1 MKGMRKRHRK
11 RLTAVVTAVALI
23 CTGGVL
29 PENVAYAAEQIEEGV
44 AIDKENFPDENLRNY
59 LKESGFDKNDDG
71 YFSQS
76 ELDAVEEMEA
86 TYNKLEN
93 LKGLEY
99 FRNLKSLDIRSN
111 NISGELDLQL
121 FPNLTSVYCDDNE
134 ITSIRFGENCKLELI
149 GCNYNQIEVLDVSG
163 LDHLDQLGCTGN
175 PLKVLKFNEK
185 WTSIRL
191 YCDECS
197 LTSLK
202 IPESLDASETQISCE
217 NNVTDLTQKNIDFLD
232 PEMFPDFDTGKIQK
246 VVKLTKE
253 QAEAG
258 KSGTD
263 IFDELK
269 GSDYK
274 LTDLQ
279 LGDRII
285 YTYDCGIGMS
295 FDFTV
300 RVGYSEEMFP
310 PNRPDGTQYVEY
322 TVSTVGEV
330 SLPEGW
336 KWKDE
341 DADLVLPFGNWY
353 EATAEYVGD
362 NAEYYANIYQDV
374 QIWKDYCQ
382 HPNDM
387 WELKDEQEA
396 NCTQSG
402 YTGDYYCGVC
412 GDLLHKGEY
421 IPKQHQLE
429 LVEEK
434 EATQTEPGNI
444 QYFICSA
451 CGKLFLDEDG
461 YHEVGIE
468 DVIIPVPEPDP
479 TDEPMPEPSEDPTVA
494 PSAEPTEEPKP
505 TEAPLPTPGVSET
518 PVPTEEP
525 TPAPTEEP
533 TTAPSAEPTREP
545 EITPEPTTAP
555 APSEEPT
562 TAPMPSEEPTMAPL
576 PSEEP
581 TTAPMPSEDPTVA
594 PTEEPTEEP
603 KPTEAPLPTPGVS
616 ETPVPTEEPT
626 PEPTAEPTREPEI
639 TPEPT
644 TAPAPSEEPTTTP
657 MPSEEPTMAPL
668 PSEEPTTAPV
678 PSEDPTVAPTAEP
691 TKEPKPTEVP
701 LPTPGVSETP
711 VPTEE
716 PTPAPTAE
724 PTREPEITP
733 EPTKEPNPTAA
744 PMPSEEP
751 TMAPVPT
758 AEPTREPEITP
769 EPTTAPTPTPTEAP
783 TAEPTREPVIT
794 AAPVEPTLMPNP
806 TTAPAPTEVPT
817 QKPEVPE
824 ETPVPTVPAVP
835 TVVPPVRTPVP
846 TQTVQATQ
854 TPATPAPT
862 PVSTP
867 KTNRKKPAK
876 VGKIITSS
884 AGYRFKV
891 TSSKAKN
898 PEVALYRPGSG
909 RKEVKIGAKVTIDG
923 ISYSVTSV
931 CERAFRSN
939 KKVTKV
945 SLGSRVDKIGKEAF
959 ANCRNIK
966 VLYIYSPRLK
976 ASDIGENA
984 FKGIN
989 KRVKISVPKAKM
1001 KEYKE
1006 LFLEKGL
1013 SKQTSV
1019 TTGKVQ

>member
-1 MKGMRKRHRK
+1 MCMKGMRKRHRK

-29 PENVAYAAEQIEEGV
+29 PENMAYAAEQTEEGV

-86 TYNKLEN
+86 IYNKLEN

-99 FRNLKSLDIRSN
+99 FRNLKSLDIRLN
-111 NISGELDLQL
+111 NISGELDLQM

-134 ITSIRFGENCKLELI
+134 ITSIRFGEDCKLELI
-149 GCNYNQIEVLDVSG
+149 ECNYNQIEVLDVSG
-163 LDHLDQLGCTGN
+163 LDHLDQLNCTGN

-202 IPESLDASETQISCE
+202 FPESLDASETQINCE
-217 NNVTDLTQKNIDFLD
+217 NNVTYLTQKNIDFLD

-310 PNRPDGTQYVEY
+310 PNRPDGIQYVEY

-330 SLPEGW
+330 PLPEGW

-374 QIWKDYCQ
+374 EIWKDYCQ

-387 WELKDEQEA
+387 RELKDEQKA
-396 NCTQSG
+396 DCTQSG

-412 GDLLHKGEY
+412 GNLLYKGEY
-421 IPKQHQLE
+421 IPIQHRLE

-444 QYFICSA
+444 QYFVCSA

-468 DVIIPVPEPDP
+468 DVTIPVLEPDP
-479 TDEPMPEPSEDPTVA
+479 TDEPVPAPSE
-494 PSAEPTEEPKP
+494 EPTAEP

-525 TPAPTEEP
+525 TPAPSEDP
-533 TTAPSAEPTREP
+533 TTAPSEKPTAEPTREP

-555 APSEEPT
+555 TPSEEPT
-562 TAPMPSEEPTMAPL
+562 TTPMPSEEPTMAPT
-576 PSEEP
+576 EEP
-581 TTAPMPSEDPTVA
+581 TMAPMPSEDPTMD
-594 PTEEPTEEP
+594 PTAEPTKEP
-603 KPTEAPLPTPGVS
+603 NPTEAPLPTPGVS

-626 PEPTAEPTREPEI
+626 PVPT
-639 TPEPT
+639 
-644 TAPAPSEEPTTTP
+644 EEPTT
-657 MPSEEPTMAPL
+657 MPSEEPTMAP
-668 PSEEPTTAPV
+668 
-678 PSEDPTVAPTAEP
+678 APTE
-691 TKEPKPTEVP
+691 
-701 LPTPGVSETP
+701 
-711 VPTEE
+711 
-716 PTPAPTAE
+716 APTAE

-733 EPTKEPNPTAA
+733 NPVDPTVAPAPTEAPTMEPTREPAKTAAPIEPTKEPVLTD
-744 PMPSEEP
+744 
-751 TMAPVPT
+751 APV
-758 AEPTREPEITP
+758 
-769 EPTTAPTPTPTEAP
+769 
-783 TAEPTREPVIT
+783 
-794 AAPVEPTLMPNP
+794 
-806 TTAPAPTEVPT
+806 PTEVPT

-824 ETPVPTVPAVP
+824 ITPEPTVPAVP

-867 KTNRKKPAK
+867 KTNRKKPAR

-891 TSSKAKN
+891 TSSKVKN

-909 RKEVKIGAKVTIDG
+909 RKEVKIGTKVTING

-939 KKVTKV
+939 KRVKKV

-1006 LFLEKGL
+1006 LFREKGL

>member
-29 PENVAYAAEQIEEGV
+29 PENMAYAAEQTEEGV

-86 TYNKLEN
+86 IYNKLEN

-99 FRNLKSLDIRSN
+99 FRNLKSLDIRLN

-163 LDHLDQLGCTGN
+163 LDHLDQLVCTGN

-191 YCDECS
+191 YCNECS

-202 IPESLDASETQISCE
+202 IPESLDASETQINCE
-217 NNVTDLTQKNIDFLD
+217 NNVTYLTQKNIDFLD

-253 QAEAG
+253 QEEAG

-285 YTYDCGIGMS
+285 YTYDCGMGMS

-300 RVGYSEEMFP
+300 HVGYSEEMFP

-330 SLPEGW
+330 PLPEGW

-341 DADLVLPFGNWY
+341 DADLALPFGNWY

-374 QIWKDYCQ
+374 EIWKDYCQ

-396 NCTQSG
+396 DCTQSG

-412 GDLLHKGEY
+412 GNLLHKGEY

-468 DVIIPVPEPDP
+468 DVTIPVPEPDP
-479 TDEPMPEPSEDPTVA
+479 TDEPVPEPSEDPTVA

-505 TEAPLPTPGVSET
+505 TEAPMPTPGVSET

-525 TPAPTEEP
+525 TPAPSEDP
-533 TTAPSAEPTREP
+533 TTAPSE
-545 EITPEPTTAP
+545 
-555 APSEEPT
+555 
-562 TAPMPSEEPTMAPL
+562 
-576 PSEEP
+576 
-581 TTAPMPSEDPTVA
+581 
-594 PTEEPTEEP
+594 
-603 KPTEAPLPTPGVS
+603 K
-616 ETPVPTEEPT
+616 
-626 PEPTAEPTREPEI
+626 PTAEPTREPEI

-657 MPSEEPTMAPL
+657 MPSEEPTMAP
-668 PSEEPTTAPV
+668 SEEPTMAPM
-678 PSEDPTVAPTAEP
+678 PSEDPTMEPTAEP
-691 TKEPKPTEVP
+691 TEEPKPTEAP

-711 VPTEE
+711 MPTEEPTPVPTEE
-716 PTPAPTAE
+716 PTTMPSEEPTMAPAPTEAPTAE

-733 EPTKEPNPTAA
+733 NPVDPTVA
-744 PMPSEEP
+744 P
-751 TMAPVPT
+751 A
-758 AEPTREPEITP
+758 
-769 EPTTAPTPTPTEAP
+769 PTEAP
-783 TAEPTREPVIT
+783 TMEPTREPVKT
-794 AAPVEPTLMPNP
+794 AAPIEPTKEPVP
-806 TTAPAPTEVPT
+806 TDAPVPTEVPT

-891 TSSKAKN
+891 TSSKVKN

-1006 LFLEKGL
+1006 LFCEKGL

-1019 TTGKVQ
+1019 TTGKV

>member
-1 MKGMRKRHRK
+1 MCMKGMRKRHRK

-23 CTGGVL
+23 CTSGVL
-29 PENVAYAAEQIEEGV
+29 PENMAYAAEQTEEGV

-86 TYNKLEN
+86 IYNKLEN

-99 FRNLKSLDIRSN
+99 FRNLKSLDIRLN
-111 NISGELDLQL
+111 NISGELDLQM

-134 ITSIRFGENCKLELI
+134 ITSIRFGEDCKLELI
-149 GCNYNQIEVLDVSG
+149 ECNYNQIEVLDVSG
-163 LDHLDQLGCTGN
+163 LDHLDQLNCTGN

-202 IPESLDASETQISCE
+202 FPESLDASETQINCE
-217 NNVTDLTQKNIDFLD
+217 NNVTYLTQKNIDFLD

-310 PNRPDGTQYVEY
+310 PNRPDGIQYVEY

-330 SLPEGW
+330 PLPEGW

-374 QIWKDYCQ
+374 EIWKDYCQ

-387 WELKDEQEA
+387 RELKDEQKA
-396 NCTQSG
+396 DCTQSG

-412 GDLLHKGEY
+412 GNLLYKGEY
-421 IPKQHQLE
+421 IPIQHRLE

-444 QYFICSA
+444 QYFVCSA

-468 DVIIPVPEPDP
+468 DVTIPVLEPDP
-479 TDEPMPEPSEDPTVA
+479 TDEPVPAPSEEPT
-494 PSAEPTEEPKP
+494 AEPTEEPKP

-525 TPAPTEEP
+525 TPAPSEKP
-533 TTAPSAEPTREP
+533 TAEPTREP

-555 APSEEPT
+555 TPSEEPT
-562 TAPMPSEEPTMAPL
+562 TTPMPSEEPTMAP
-576 PSEEP
+576 SEEP
-581 TTAPMPSEDPTVA
+581 TMAPMPSEDPTMD
-594 PTEEPTEEP
+594 PTAEPTKEP
-603 KPTEAPLPTPGVS
+603 NPTEAPLPTPGVS

-626 PEPTAEPTREPEI
+626 PVPT
-639 TPEPT
+639 
-644 TAPAPSEEPTTTP
+644 EEPTT
-657 MPSEEPTMAPL
+657 MPSEEPTMAP
-668 PSEEPTTAPV
+668 
-678 PSEDPTVAPTAEP
+678 APTE
-691 TKEPKPTEVP
+691 
-701 LPTPGVSETP
+701 
-711 VPTEE
+711 
-716 PTPAPTAE
+716 APTAE

-733 EPTKEPNPTAA
+733 NPVDPTVAPAPTEAPTMEPTREPAKTAAPIEPTKEPVPTD
-744 PMPSEEP
+744 
-751 TMAPVPT
+751 APV
-758 AEPTREPEITP
+758 
-769 EPTTAPTPTPTEAP
+769 
-783 TAEPTREPVIT
+783 
-794 AAPVEPTLMPNP
+794 
-806 TTAPAPTEVPT
+806 PTEVPT

-824 ETPVPTVPAVP
+824 ITPEPTVPAVP

-867 KTNRKKPAK
+867 KTNRKKPAR

-891 TSSKAKN
+891 TSSKVKN

-909 RKEVKIGAKVTIDG
+909 RKEVKIGTKVTING

-939 KKVTKV
+939 KRVKKV

-989 KRVKISVPKAKM
+989 KRVKLSVPKAKM

-1006 LFLEKGL
+1006 LFREKGL

>member
-29 PENVAYAAEQIEEGV
+29 PENVAYAAEQTEEGV

-86 TYNKLEN
+86 IYNKLEN

-99 FRNLKSLDIRSN
+99 FRNLKSLDIRLN

-134 ITSIRFGENCKLELI
+134 ITSIRFGEDCKLELI
-149 GCNYNQIEVLDVSG
+149 ECNYNQIEVLDVSG
-163 LDHLDQLGCTGN
+163 LDHLDQLNCTGN

-202 IPESLDASETQISCE
+202 IPESLDASETQINCE
-217 NNVTDLTQKNIDFLD
+217 NNVTYLTQKNIDFLD

-341 DADLVLPFGNWY
+341 DADLALPFGNWY

-374 QIWKDYCQ
+374 EIWKDYCQ

-387 WELKDEQEA
+387 RELKDEQEA
-396 NCTQSG
+396 DCTQSG

-412 GDLLHKGEY
+412 GDLLYKGEY
-421 IPKQHQLE
+421 IPIQHRLE

-468 DVIIPVPEPDP
+468 DVTIPVLEPDP
-479 TDEPMPEPSEDPTVA
+479 TDEPVPAPSEDPTAEPTKEPNTTEAPLPTPGVSETPVPTEEPTPA
-494 PSAEPTEEPKP
+494 PSEEPTTTPMPSEEPTMAPSEEPTMAPMPSEDPTMEPTAEPTEEPKP

-525 TPAPTEEP
+525 TPVPTEAPT
-533 TTAPSAEPTREP
+533 T
-545 EITPEPTTAP
+545 
-555 APSEEPT
+555 
-562 TAPMPSEEPTMAPL
+562 MPSEEPTMAP
-576 PSEEP
+576 
-581 TTAPMPSEDPTVA
+581 A
-594 PTEEPTEEP
+594 PTE
-603 KPTEAPLPTPGVS
+603 A
-616 ETPVPTEEPT
+616 
-626 PEPTAEPTREPEI
+626 PTAEPTREPEI

-644 TAPAPSEEPTTTP
+644 TAPAP
-657 MPSEEPTMAPL
+657 
-668 PSEEPTTAPV
+668 
-678 PSEDPTVAPTAEP
+678 
-691 TKEPKPTEVP
+691 TE
-701 LPTPGVSETP
+701 
-711 VPTEE
+711 
-716 PTPAPTAE
+716 APTAE

-733 EPTKEPNPTAA
+733 NPVDPTVAPAPTEAPTMEPTREPAKTAAPIEPTKEPVPTD
-744 PMPSEEP
+744 
-751 TMAPVPT
+751 APV
-758 AEPTREPEITP
+758 
-769 EPTTAPTPTPTEAP
+769 
-783 TAEPTREPVIT
+783 
-794 AAPVEPTLMPNP
+794 
-806 TTAPAPTEVPT
+806 PTEVPT

-824 ETPVPTVPAVP
+824 ITPKPTVPAVP

-867 KTNRKKPAK
+867 KTNRKKPAR

-891 TSSKAKN
+891 TSSKVKN

-909 RKEVKIGAKVTIDG
+909 RKEVKIGTKVTING

-939 KKVTKV
+939 KRVTKV

-1006 LFLEKGL
+1006 LFREKGL

>member
-1 MKGMRKRHRK
+1 MCMKGMRKRHRK

-29 PENVAYAAEQIEEGV
+29 PENMVYAAEQTEEGV

-99 FRNLKSLDIRSN
+99 FRNLKSLDIRLN

-149 GCNYNQIEVLDVSG
+149 ECNYNQIEVLDVSG
-163 LDHLDQLGCTGN
+163 LDHLDQLGCMGN

-202 IPESLDASETQISCE
+202 IPESLDASETQINCE
-217 NNVTDLTQKNIDFLD
+217 NNVTYLTQKNIDFLD

-310 PNRPDGTQYVEY
+310 PNRPDGIQYVEY

-330 SLPEGW
+330 PLPEGW

-374 QIWKDYCQ
+374 EIWKDYCQ

-387 WELKDEQEA
+387 RELKDEQKA
-396 NCTQSG
+396 DCTQSG

-412 GDLLHKGEY
+412 GNLLYKGEY
-421 IPKQHQLE
+421 IPIQHRLE

-444 QYFICSA
+444 QYFVCSA

-468 DVIIPVPEPDP
+468 DVTIPVLEPDP
-479 TDEPMPEPSEDPTVA
+479 TDEPVPAPSEDPTAEPTKEPNPTEAPLPTPGVSETPVPTEEPTPVPSEDPTTA
-494 PSAEPTEEPKP
+494 PSEKPTAEPTREPETTPEPTTAPAPSEEPTTTPMPSEEPTMAPSEEPTMAPMPSEDPTMEPTAEPTEEPKP

-525 TPAPTEEP
+525 TPVPTEEP
-533 TTAPSAEPTREP
+533 TT
-545 EITPEPTTAP
+545 
-555 APSEEPT
+555 
-562 TAPMPSEEPTMAPL
+562 MPSEEPTMAP
-576 PSEEP
+576 
-581 TTAPMPSEDPTVA
+581 A
-594 PTEEPTEEP
+594 PTE
-603 KPTEAPLPTPGVS
+603 
-616 ETPVPTEEPT
+616 
-626 PEPTAEPTREPEI
+626 
-639 TPEPT
+639 
-644 TAPAPSEEPTTTP
+644 
-657 MPSEEPTMAPL
+657 
-668 PSEEPTTAPV
+668 
-678 PSEDPTVAPTAEP
+678 
-691 TKEPKPTEVP
+691 
-701 LPTPGVSETP
+701 
-711 VPTEE
+711 
-716 PTPAPTAE
+716 APTAE

-733 EPTKEPNPTAA
+733 NPVDPTVAPAPTEAPTMEPTREPAKTAAPIEPTKEPVPTD
-744 PMPSEEP
+744 
-751 TMAPVPT
+751 APV
-758 AEPTREPEITP
+758 
-769 EPTTAPTPTPTEAP
+769 
-783 TAEPTREPVIT
+783 
-794 AAPVEPTLMPNP
+794 
-806 TTAPAPTEVPT
+806 PTEVPT

-824 ETPVPTVPAVP
+824 ITPEPTVPAVP

-891 TSSKAKN
+891 TSSKVKN

-909 RKEVKIGAKVTIDG
+909 RKEVKIGTKVTING

-939 KKVTKV
+939 KRVKKV

-1006 LFLEKGL
+1006 LFREKGL

>member
-23 CTGGVL
+23 CTSGVL
-29 PENVAYAAEQIEEGV
+29 PENMAYAAEQTEEGV

-86 TYNKLEN
+86 IYNKLEN

-99 FRNLKSLDIRSN
+99 FRNLKSLDIRLN
-111 NISGELDLQL
+111 NISGELDLQM

-134 ITSIRFGENCKLELI
+134 ITSIRFGEDCKLELI

-163 LDHLDQLGCTGN
+163 LDHLDQLVCTGN

-202 IPESLDASETQISCE
+202 IPESLDASETQINCE
-217 NNVTDLTQKNIDFLD
+217 NNVTYLTQKNIDFLD

-253 QAEAG
+253 QEEAG

-300 RVGYSEEMFP
+300 HVGYSEEMFP

-330 SLPEGW
+330 PLPEGW

-374 QIWKDYCQ
+374 EIWKDYCQ

-387 WELKDEQEA
+387 RELKDEQEA
-396 NCTQSG
+396 DCTQNG

-412 GDLLHKGEY
+412 GDLLYKGEY
-421 IPKQHQLE
+421 IPKQHRLE

-434 EATQTEPGNI
+434 EATQTEPGNR

-468 DVIIPVPEPDP
+468 DVTIPVPEPDP
-479 TDEPMPEPSEDPTVA
+479 TDEPVPEPSEDPTVA
-494 PSAEPTEEPKP
+494 PSADPTEEPKP

-518 PVPTEEP
+518 PVPTEKP
-525 TPAPTEEP
+525 TPVPTEEP
-533 TTAPSAEPTREP
+533 TTAPS
-545 EITPEPTTAP
+545 
-555 APSEEPT
+555 
-562 TAPMPSEEPTMAPL
+562 
-576 PSEEP
+576 
-581 TTAPMPSEDPTVA
+581 
-594 PTEEPTEEP
+594 
-603 KPTEAPLPTPGVS
+603 
-616 ETPVPTEEPT
+616 
-626 PEPTAEPTREPEI
+626 AEPTREPEI

-657 MPSEEPTMAPL
+657 MPSEEPTMAP
-668 PSEEPTTAPV
+668 SEEPTMAPM
-678 PSEDPTVAPTAEP
+678 PSEDPTMDPTAEP
-691 TKEPKPTEVP
+691 TKEPNPTEAP

-716 PTPAPTAE
+716 PTPVPTEEPTTMPSEEPTMAPAPTEAPTAE

-733 EPTKEPNPTAA
+733 NPVDPTVAPAPTEAPTMEPTREPAKTAAPIEPTKEPVPTD
-744 PMPSEEP
+744 
-751 TMAPVPT
+751 APV
-758 AEPTREPEITP
+758 
-769 EPTTAPTPTPTEAP
+769 
-783 TAEPTREPVIT
+783 
-794 AAPVEPTLMPNP
+794 
-806 TTAPAPTEVPT
+806 PTEVPT

-824 ETPVPTVPAVP
+824 ITPEPTVPAVP

-867 KTNRKKPAK
+867 KTNRKKPAR

-891 TSSKAKN
+891 TSSKVKN

-909 RKEVKIGAKVTIDG
+909 RKEVKIGTKVTING

-939 KKVTKV
+939 KRVKKV

-1006 LFLEKGL
+1006 LFREKGL

>member
-29 PENVAYAAEQIEEGV
+29 PENMAYAAEQTEEGV

-86 TYNKLEN
+86 IYNKLEN

-99 FRNLKSLDIRSN
+99 FRNLKSLDIRLN

-134 ITSIRFGENCKLELI
+134 ITSIRFGEDCKLELI
-149 GCNYNQIEVLDVSG
+149 ECNYNQIEVLDVSG
-163 LDHLDQLGCTGN
+163 LDHLDQLNCTGN

-202 IPESLDASETQISCE
+202 FPESLDASETQINCE
-217 NNVTDLTQKNIDFLD
+217 NNVTYLTQKNIDFLD

-310 PNRPDGTQYVEY
+310 PNRPDGIQYVEY

-330 SLPEGW
+330 PLPEGW

-353 EATAEYVGD
+353 EVTAEYVGD

-374 QIWKDYCQ
+374 EIWKDYCQ

-387 WELKDEQEA
+387 RELKDEQKA
-396 NCTQSG
+396 DCTQSG

-412 GDLLHKGEY
+412 GNLLYKGEY
-421 IPKQHQLE
+421 IPIQHRLE

-444 QYFICSA
+444 QYFVCSA

-468 DVIIPVPEPDP
+468 DVTIPVLEPDP
-479 TDEPMPEPSEDPTVA
+479 TDEPVPAPSEDPT
-494 PSAEPTEEPKP
+494 AEPTKEPNP

-525 TPAPTEEP
+525 TPVPTEEP

-562 TAPMPSEEPTMAPL
+562 TTPM

-594 PTEEPTEEP
+594 PTAEPTEEP

-616 ETPVPTEEPT
+616 ETPMPTEEPTPVPTEEPT
-626 PEPTAEPTREPEI
+626 T
-639 TPEPT
+639 
-644 TAPAPSEEPTTTP
+644 
-657 MPSEEPTMAPL
+657 MPSEEPTMAP
-668 PSEEPTTAPV
+668 
-678 PSEDPTVAPTAEP
+678 APTE
-691 TKEPKPTEVP
+691 
-701 LPTPGVSETP
+701 
-711 VPTEE
+711 
-716 PTPAPTAE
+716 APTAE

-733 EPTKEPNPTAA
+733 NPVDPTVAPAPTEAPTMEPTREPAKTAAPIEPTKEPVLTD
-744 PMPSEEP
+744 
-751 TMAPVPT
+751 APV
-758 AEPTREPEITP
+758 
-769 EPTTAPTPTPTEAP
+769 
-783 TAEPTREPVIT
+783 
-794 AAPVEPTLMPNP
+794 
-806 TTAPAPTEVPT
+806 PTEVPT

-824 ETPVPTVPAVP
+824 ITPEPTVPAVP

-891 TSSKAKN
+891 TSSKVKN

-909 RKEVKIGAKVTIDG
+909 RKEVKIGTKVTING

-939 KKVTKV
+939 KRVTKV

-1006 LFLEKGL
+1006 LFREKGL

>member
-1 MKGMRKRHRK
+1 MCMKGMRKRHRK

-29 PENVAYAAEQIEEGV
+29 PENMAYAAEQTEEGV

-86 TYNKLEN
+86 IYNKLEN

-99 FRNLKSLDIRSN
+99 FRNLKSLDIRLN

-134 ITSIRFGENCKLELI
+134 ITSIRFGEDCKLELI
-149 GCNYNQIEVLDVSG
+149 ECNYNQIEVLDVSG
-163 LDHLDQLGCTGN
+163 LDHLDQLNCTGN

-202 IPESLDASETQISCE
+202 FPESLDASETQINCE
-217 NNVTDLTQKNIDFLD
+217 NNVTYLTQKNIDFLD

-253 QAEAG
+253 QEEAG

-285 YTYDCGIGMS
+285 YTYDCGMGMS

-300 RVGYSEEMFP
+300 HVGYSEEMFP

-330 SLPEGW
+330 PLPEGW

-341 DADLVLPFGNWY
+341 DADLALPFGNWY

-374 QIWKDYCQ
+374 EIWKDYCQ

-396 NCTQSG
+396 DCTQSG

-412 GDLLHKGEY
+412 GNLLHKGEY

-468 DVIIPVPEPDP
+468 DVTIPVPEPDP
-479 TDEPMPEPSEDPTVA
+479 TDEPVPEPSEDPTVA

-505 TEAPLPTPGVSET
+505 TEAPMPTPGVSET

-525 TPAPTEEP
+525 TPAPSEDP
-533 TTAPSAEPTREP
+533 TTAPSE
-545 EITPEPTTAP
+545 
-555 APSEEPT
+555 
-562 TAPMPSEEPTMAPL
+562 
-576 PSEEP
+576 
-581 TTAPMPSEDPTVA
+581 
-594 PTEEPTEEP
+594 
-603 KPTEAPLPTPGVS
+603 K
-616 ETPVPTEEPT
+616 
-626 PEPTAEPTREPEI
+626 PTAEPTREPEI

-657 MPSEEPTMAPL
+657 MPSEEPTMAP
-668 PSEEPTTAPV
+668 SEEPTMAPM
-678 PSEDPTVAPTAEP
+678 PSEDPTMEPTAEP
-691 TKEPKPTEVP
+691 TEEPKPTEAP

-711 VPTEE
+711 MPTEEPTPVPTEE
-716 PTPAPTAE
+716 PTTMPSEEPTMAPAPTEAPTAE

-733 EPTKEPNPTAA
+733 NPVDPTVA
-744 PMPSEEP
+744 P
-751 TMAPVPT
+751 A
-758 AEPTREPEITP
+758 
-769 EPTTAPTPTPTEAP
+769 PTEAP
-783 TAEPTREPVIT
+783 TMEPTREPVKT
-794 AAPVEPTLMPNP
+794 AAPIEPTKEPVP
-806 TTAPAPTEVPT
+806 TDAPVPTEVPT

-891 TSSKAKN
+891 TSSKVKN

-939 KKVTKV
+939 KRVTKV

-1006 LFLEKGL
+1006 LFREKGL

>member
-23 CTGGVL
+23 CTSGVL
-29 PENVAYAAEQIEEGV
+29 PENMAYAAEQTEEGV

-86 TYNKLEN
+86 IYNKLEN

-99 FRNLKSLDIRSN
+99 FRNLKSLDIRLN
-111 NISGELDLQL
+111 NISGELDLQM

-134 ITSIRFGENCKLELI
+134 ITSIRFGEDCKLELI
-149 GCNYNQIEVLDVSG
+149 ECNYNQIEVLDVSG
-163 LDHLDQLGCTGN
+163 LDHLDQLNCTGN

-202 IPESLDASETQISCE
+202 FPESLDASETQINCE
-217 NNVTDLTQKNIDFLD
+217 NNVTYLTQKNIDFLD

-310 PNRPDGTQYVEY
+310 PNRPDGIQYVEY

-330 SLPEGW
+330 PLPEGW

-374 QIWKDYCQ
+374 EIWKDYCQ

-387 WELKDEQEA
+387 RELKDEQKA
-396 NCTQSG
+396 DCTQSG

-412 GDLLHKGEY
+412 GNLLYKGEY
-421 IPKQHQLE
+421 IPIQHRLE

-444 QYFICSA
+444 QYFVCSA

-468 DVIIPVPEPDP
+468 DVTIPVLEPDP
-479 TDEPMPEPSEDPTVA
+479 TDEPVPAPSEDPTAEPTKEPNPTEA
-494 PSAEPTEEPKP
+494 PLPTPGVSETPVPTEEPTPVPSEDPTAEPTKELNP

-525 TPAPTEEP
+525 TPAPSEDP
-533 TTAPSAEPTREP
+533 TTAPSE
-545 EITPEPTTAP
+545 
-555 APSEEPT
+555 
-562 TAPMPSEEPTMAPL
+562 
-576 PSEEP
+576 
-581 TTAPMPSEDPTVA
+581 
-594 PTEEPTEEP
+594 
-603 KPTEAPLPTPGVS
+603 K
-616 ETPVPTEEPT
+616 
-626 PEPTAEPTREPEI
+626 PTAEPTREPEI

-657 MPSEEPTMAPL
+657 MPSEEPTMAP
-668 PSEEPTTAPV
+668 SEEPTMAPM
-678 PSEDPTVAPTAEP
+678 PSEDPTMEPTAEP
-691 TKEPKPTEVP
+691 TEEPKPTEAP

-716 PTPAPTAE
+716 PTPVPTEE
-724 PTREPEITP
+724 PTT
-733 EPTKEPNPTAA
+733 
-744 PMPSEEP
+744 MPSEEP
-751 TMAPVPT
+751 TREPAKTAAPIEPTKEPVPT
-758 AEPTREPEITP
+758 D
-769 EPTTAPTPTPTEAP
+769 
-783 TAEPTREPVIT
+783 
-794 AAPVEPTLMPNP
+794 APV
-806 TTAPAPTEVPT
+806 PTEVPT

-824 ETPVPTVPAVP
+824 ITPEPIVPAVP

-891 TSSKAKN
+891 TSSKVKN

-909 RKEVKIGAKVTIDG
+909 RKEVKIGTKVTING

-939 KKVTKV
+939 KRVKKV

-1006 LFLEKGL
+1006 LFCEKGL

>member
-29 PENVAYAAEQIEEGV
+29 PENMAYAAEQTEEGV

-86 TYNKLEN
+86 IYNKLEN

-99 FRNLKSLDIRSN
+99 FRNLKSLDIRLN
-111 NISGELDLQL
+111 NISGELDLQM

-134 ITSIRFGENCKLELI
+134 ITSIRFGEDCKLELI
-149 GCNYNQIEVLDVSG
+149 ECNYNQIEVLDVSG
-163 LDHLDQLGCTGN
+163 LDHLDQLNCTGN

-202 IPESLDASETQISCE
+202 FPESLDASETQINCE
-217 NNVTDLTQKNIDFLD
+217 NNVTYLTQKNIDFLD

-310 PNRPDGTQYVEY
+310 PNRPDGIQYVEY

-330 SLPEGW
+330 PLPEGW

-374 QIWKDYCQ
+374 EIWKDYCQ

-387 WELKDEQEA
+387 RELKDEQKA
-396 NCTQSG
+396 DCTQSG

-412 GDLLHKGEY
+412 GNLLYKGEY
-421 IPKQHQLE
+421 IPIQHRLE

-444 QYFICSA
+444 QYFVCSA

-468 DVIIPVPEPDP
+468 DVTIPVLEPDP
-479 TDEPMPEPSEDPTVA
+479 TDEPVPAPSEEPT
-494 PSAEPTEEPKP
+494 AEPTEEPKP

-525 TPAPTEEP
+525 TPAPSEKP
-533 TTAPSAEPTREP
+533 TAEPTREP

-555 APSEEPT
+555 TPSEEPT
-562 TAPMPSEEPTMAPL
+562 TTPMPSEEPTMAP
-576 PSEEP
+576 SEEP
-581 TTAPMPSEDPTVA
+581 TMAPMPSEDPTMD
-594 PTEEPTEEP
+594 PTAEPTKEP
-603 KPTEAPLPTPGVS
+603 NPTEAPLPTPGVS

-626 PEPTAEPTREPEI
+626 PVPT
-639 TPEPT
+639 
-644 TAPAPSEEPTTTP
+644 EEPTT
-657 MPSEEPTMAPL
+657 MPSEEPTMAP
-668 PSEEPTTAPV
+668 
-678 PSEDPTVAPTAEP
+678 APTE
-691 TKEPKPTEVP
+691 
-701 LPTPGVSETP
+701 
-711 VPTEE
+711 
-716 PTPAPTAE
+716 APTAE

-733 EPTKEPNPTAA
+733 NPVDPTVAPAPTEAPTMEPTREPAKTAAPIEPTKEPIPTD
-744 PMPSEEP
+744 
-751 TMAPVPT
+751 APV
-758 AEPTREPEITP
+758 
-769 EPTTAPTPTPTEAP
+769 
-783 TAEPTREPVIT
+783 
-794 AAPVEPTLMPNP
+794 
-806 TTAPAPTEVPT
+806 PTEVPT

-824 ETPVPTVPAVP
+824 ITPEPTVPAVP

-867 KTNRKKPAK
+867 KTNRKKPAR

-891 TSSKAKN
+891 TSSKVKN

-909 RKEVKIGAKVTIDG
+909 RKEVKIGTKVTING

-939 KKVTKV
+939 KRVKKV

-1006 LFLEKGL
+1006 LFREKGL

>member
-23 CTGGVL
+23 CTSGVL
-29 PENVAYAAEQIEEGV
+29 PENMAYAAEQTEEGV

-71 YFSQS
+71 YLSQS

-86 TYNKLEN
+86 IYNKLEN

-99 FRNLKSLDIRSN
+99 FRNLKSLDIRLN

-134 ITSIRFGENCKLELI
+134 ITSIRFGEDCKLELI
-149 GCNYNQIEVLDVSG
+149 ECNYNQIEVLDVSG
-163 LDHLDQLGCTGN
+163 LDHLDQLNCTGN

-202 IPESLDASETQISCE
+202 IPESLDVSETQINCE
-217 NNVTDLTQKNIDFLD
+217 NNVTYLTQKNIDFLD

-295 FDFTV
+295 FDFTM

-310 PNRPDGTQYVEY
+310 PNRPDGTQYMEY

-330 SLPEGW
+330 PLPEGW

-341 DADLVLPFGNWY
+341 DADLALPFGNWY

-374 QIWKDYCQ
+374 EIWKDYCQ

-387 WELKDEQEA
+387 RELKDVQEA
-396 NCTQSG
+396 DCTQSG

-412 GDLLHKGEY
+412 GDLLYKGEY
-421 IPKQHQLE
+421 IPIQHRLE

-444 QYFICSA
+444 QYFVCSA

-468 DVIIPVPEPDP
+468 DVTIPVLEPDP
-479 TDEPMPEPSEDPTVA
+479 TDEPVPAPSEEPT
-494 PSAEPTEEPKP
+494 AEPTEEPKP

-525 TPAPTEEP
+525 TPVPTEEP
-533 TTAPSAEPTREP
+533 TT
-545 EITPEPTTAP
+545 
-555 APSEEPT
+555 
-562 TAPMPSEEPTMAPL
+562 MPSEEPTMAP
-576 PSEEP
+576 
-581 TTAPMPSEDPTVA
+581 
-594 PTEEPTEEP
+594 
-603 KPTEAPLPTPGVS
+603 
-616 ETPVPTEEPT
+616 VPTE
-626 PEPTAEPTREPEI
+626 
-639 TPEPT
+639 
-644 TAPAPSEEPTTTP
+644 
-657 MPSEEPTMAPL
+657 
-668 PSEEPTTAPV
+668 
-678 PSEDPTVAPTAEP
+678 
-691 TKEPKPTEVP
+691 
-701 LPTPGVSETP
+701 
-711 VPTEE
+711 
-716 PTPAPTAE
+716 APTAE

-733 EPTKEPNPTAA
+733 NPVDPTVAPAPTEAPTMEPTREPAKTAAPIEPTKEPVPTD
-744 PMPSEEP
+744 
-751 TMAPVPT
+751 APV
-758 AEPTREPEITP
+758 
-769 EPTTAPTPTPTEAP
+769 
-783 TAEPTREPVIT
+783 
-794 AAPVEPTLMPNP
+794 
-806 TTAPAPTEVPT
+806 PTEVPT

-824 ETPVPTVPAVP
+824 ITPEPTVPAVP

-891 TSSKAKN
+891 TSSKVKN

-909 RKEVKIGAKVTIDG
+909 RKEVKIGTKVTING

-939 KKVTKV
+939 RRVTKV

-1006 LFLEKGL
+1006 LFREKGL

>member
-29 PENVAYAAEQIEEGV
+29 PENMAYAAEQTEEGV

-86 TYNKLEN
+86 IYNKLEN

-99 FRNLKSLDIRSN
+99 FRNLKSLDIRLN

-134 ITSIRFGENCKLELI
+134 ITSIRFGEDCKLELI
-149 GCNYNQIEVLDVSG
+149 ECNYNQIEVLDVSG
-163 LDHLDQLGCTGN
+163 LDHLDQLNCTGN

-202 IPESLDASETQISCE
+202 IPESLDASETQINCE
-217 NNVTDLTQKNIDFLD
+217 NNVTYLTQKNIDFLD

-330 SLPEGW
+330 PLPEGW

-341 DADLVLPFGNWY
+341 DADLALPFGNWY

-374 QIWKDYCQ
+374 EIWKDYCQ

-387 WELKDEQEA
+387 RELKDEQEA
-396 NCTQSG
+396 DCTQSG

-412 GDLLHKGEY
+412 GNLLYKGEY
-421 IPKQHQLE
+421 IPIQHRLE

-468 DVIIPVPEPDP
+468 DVTIPVLEPDP
-479 TDEPMPEPSEDPTVA
+479 TDEPVPAPSEDPT
-494 PSAEPTEEPKP
+494 AEPTKEPNP

-525 TPAPTEEP
+525 TPAPSED
-533 TTAPSAEPTREP
+533 PSAEPTKEP
-545 EITPEPTTAP
+545 N
-555 APSEEPT
+555 
-562 TAPMPSEEPTMAPL
+562 
-576 PSEEP
+576 
-581 TTAPMPSEDPTVA
+581 
-594 PTEEPTEEP
+594 
-603 KPTEAPLPTPGVS
+603 PTEAPLPTPGVS

-626 PEPTAEPTREPEI
+626 PAPSEDPTTAPSEKPTAEPTREPEI

-657 MPSEEPTMAPL
+657 MPSEEPTMAP
-668 PSEEPTTAPV
+668 SEEPTMAPM
-678 PSEDPTVAPTAEP
+678 PSEDPTMEPTAEP
-691 TKEPKPTEVP
+691 TEEPKPTEAP

-716 PTPAPTAE
+716 PTPVPTEE
-724 PTREPEITP
+724 PTT
-733 EPTKEPNPTAA
+733 
-744 PMPSEEP
+744 MPSEEP
-751 TMAPVPT
+751 TMAPAPTEAPT

-769 EPTTAPTPTPTEAP
+769 EPTTAPAPTEAP
-783 TAEPTREPVIT
+783 TAEPTREPEIT
-794 AAPVEPTLMPNP
+794 PEP
-806 TTAPAPTEVPT
+806 TTAPAPTEAPTAEPTREPEITPNPVDPTVAPAPTEAPTMEPTREPAKTAAPIEPTKEPVPTDAPVPTEVPT

-824 ETPVPTVPAVP
+824 PTVPAVP

-891 TSSKAKN
+891 TSSKVKN

-909 RKEVKIGAKVTIDG
+909 RKEVKIGKKVTING

-939 KKVTKV
+939 KRVTKV

-1006 LFLEKGL
+1006 LFREKGL

>member
-1 MKGMRKRHRK
+1 MCMKGMRKRHRK
-11 RLTAVVTAVALI
+11 RLTAVFTAVALI

-29 PENVAYAAEQIEEGV
+29 PENVAYAAEQTEEGV

-99 FRNLKSLDIRSN
+99 FRNLKSLDIRLN

-163 LDHLDQLGCTGN
+163 LDHLDQLVCTGN

-191 YCDECS
+191 YCNECS

-202 IPESLDASETQISCE
+202 IPESLDASETQINCE
-217 NNVTDLTQKNIDFLD
+217 NNVTYLTQKNIDFLD

-253 QAEAG
+253 QEEAG

-285 YTYDCGIGMS
+285 YTYDCGMGMS

-300 RVGYSEEMFP
+300 HVGYSEEMFP

-330 SLPEGW
+330 PLPEGW

-341 DADLVLPFGNWY
+341 DADLALPFGNWY

-374 QIWKDYCQ
+374 EIWKDYCQ

-396 NCTQSG
+396 DCTQSG

-412 GDLLHKGEY
+412 GNLLYKGEY
-421 IPKQHQLE
+421 IPIQHRLE

-444 QYFICSA
+444 QYFVCSA

-468 DVIIPVPEPDP
+468 DVTIPVLEPDP
-479 TDEPMPEPSEDPTVA
+479 TDEPVPAPSEDPTAEPTKEPNPTEA
-494 PSAEPTEEPKP
+494 PLPTPGVSETPVPTEEPTPVPSEDPTAEPTKEPNP

-525 TPAPTEEP
+525 TPAPSEDP
-533 TTAPSAEPTREP
+533 TTAPSE
-545 EITPEPTTAP
+545 
-555 APSEEPT
+555 
-562 TAPMPSEEPTMAPL
+562 
-576 PSEEP
+576 
-581 TTAPMPSEDPTVA
+581 
-594 PTEEPTEEP
+594 
-603 KPTEAPLPTPGVS
+603 K
-616 ETPVPTEEPT
+616 
-626 PEPTAEPTREPEI
+626 PTAEPTREPEI

-657 MPSEEPTMAPL
+657 MPSEEPTMAP
-668 PSEEPTTAPV
+668 SEEPTMAPM
-678 PSEDPTVAPTAEP
+678 PSEDPTMEPTAEP
-691 TKEPKPTEVP
+691 TEEPKPTEAP

-716 PTPAPTAE
+716 PTPVPTEE
-724 PTREPEITP
+724 PTT
-733 EPTKEPNPTAA
+733 
-744 PMPSEEP
+744 MPSEEP
-751 TMAPVPT
+751 TREPAKTAAPIEPTKEPVPT
-758 AEPTREPEITP
+758 D
-769 EPTTAPTPTPTEAP
+769 
-783 TAEPTREPVIT
+783 
-794 AAPVEPTLMPNP
+794 APV
-806 TTAPAPTEVPT
+806 PTEVPT

-824 ETPVPTVPAVP
+824 ITPEPIVPAVP

-891 TSSKAKN
+891 TSSKVKN

-909 RKEVKIGAKVTIDG
+909 RKEVKIGTKVTING

-939 KKVTKV
+939 KRVKKV

-1006 LFLEKGL
+1006 LFCEKGL

>member
-29 PENVAYAAEQIEEGV
+29 PENVAYAAEQTEEGV

-86 TYNKLEN
+86 IYNKLEN

-99 FRNLKSLDIRSN
+99 FRNLKSLDIRLN

-134 ITSIRFGENCKLELI
+134 ITSIRFGEDCKLELI
-149 GCNYNQIEVLDVSG
+149 ECNYNQIEVLDVSG
-163 LDHLDQLGCTGN
+163 LDHLDQLNCTGN

-202 IPESLDASETQISCE
+202 IPESLDASETQINCE
-217 NNVTDLTQKNIDFLD
+217 NNVTYLTQKNIDFLD

-341 DADLVLPFGNWY
+341 DADLALPFGNWY

-374 QIWKDYCQ
+374 EIWKDYCQ

-387 WELKDEQEA
+387 RELKDEQEA
-396 NCTQSG
+396 DCTQSG

-412 GDLLHKGEY
+412 GDLLYKGEY
-421 IPKQHQLE
+421 IPIQHRLE

-468 DVIIPVPEPDP
+468 DVTIPVLEPDP
-479 TDEPMPEPSEDPTVA
+479 TDEPVPAPSEDPTAEPTKEPNPTEAPLPTPGVSETPVPTEEPTPA
-494 PSAEPTEEPKP
+494 PSEEPTTTPMPSEEPTMAPSEEPTMAPMPSEDPTMEPTAEPTEEPKP

-525 TPAPTEEP
+525 TPVPTEAPT
-533 TTAPSAEPTREP
+533 T
-545 EITPEPTTAP
+545 
-555 APSEEPT
+555 
-562 TAPMPSEEPTMAPL
+562 MPSEEPTMAP
-576 PSEEP
+576 
-581 TTAPMPSEDPTVA
+581 A
-594 PTEEPTEEP
+594 PTE
-603 KPTEAPLPTPGVS
+603 A
-616 ETPVPTEEPT
+616 
-626 PEPTAEPTREPEI
+626 PTAEPTREPEI

-644 TAPAPSEEPTTTP
+644 TAPAP
-657 MPSEEPTMAPL
+657 
-668 PSEEPTTAPV
+668 
-678 PSEDPTVAPTAEP
+678 
-691 TKEPKPTEVP
+691 TE
-701 LPTPGVSETP
+701 
-711 VPTEE
+711 
-716 PTPAPTAE
+716 APTAE

-733 EPTKEPNPTAA
+733 NPVDPTVAPAPTEAPTMEPTREPAKTAAPIEPTKEPVPTD
-744 PMPSEEP
+744 
-751 TMAPVPT
+751 APV
-758 AEPTREPEITP
+758 
-769 EPTTAPTPTPTEAP
+769 
-783 TAEPTREPVIT
+783 
-794 AAPVEPTLMPNP
+794 
-806 TTAPAPTEVPT
+806 PTEVPT

-824 ETPVPTVPAVP
+824 ITPKPTVPAVP

-867 KTNRKKPAK
+867 KTNRKKLAR

-891 TSSKAKN
+891 TSSKVKN

-909 RKEVKIGAKVTIDG
+909 RKEVKIGTKVTING

-939 KKVTKV
+939 KRVTKV

-1006 LFLEKGL
+1006 LFREKGL

>member
-29 PENVAYAAEQIEEGV
+29 PENVAYAAEQTEEGV

-99 FRNLKSLDIRSN
+99 FRNLKSLDIRLN

-163 LDHLDQLGCTGN
+163 LDHLDQLVCTGN

-202 IPESLDASETQISCE
+202 IPESLDASETQINCE
-217 NNVTDLTQKNIDFLD
+217 NNVTYLTQKNIDFLD

-253 QAEAG
+253 QEEAG

-300 RVGYSEEMFP
+300 YVGYSEEMFP

-330 SLPEGW
+330 PLPEGW

-374 QIWKDYCQ
+374 EIWKDYCQ

-387 WELKDEQEA
+387 RELKDEQEA
-396 NCTQSG
+396 DCTQNG

-412 GDLLHKGEY
+412 GDLLYKGEY
-421 IPKQHQLE
+421 IPKQHRLE

-434 EATQTEPGNI
+434 EATQTEPGNR

-468 DVIIPVPEPDP
+468 DVTIPVPEPDP
-479 TDEPMPEPSEDPTVA
+479 TDEPVPAPSEDPTAEPTKEPNPTEAPLPTPGVSETPVPTEEPTPVPTEEPTTAPSAEPTPEPEITPEPTTAPAPSEEPTTTPMPSEEPTTAPMPSEDPTVA
-494 PSAEPTEEPKP
+494 PTAEPTEEPKP

-525 TPAPTEEP
+525 TPVPTEEP
-533 TTAPSAEPTREP
+533 TT
-545 EITPEPTTAP
+545 
-555 APSEEPT
+555 
-562 TAPMPSEEPTMAPL
+562 
-576 PSEEP
+576 
-581 TTAPMPSEDPTVA
+581 
-594 PTEEPTEEP
+594 
-603 KPTEAPLPTPGVS
+603 
-616 ETPVPTEEPT
+616 
-626 PEPTAEPTREPEI
+626 
-639 TPEPT
+639 
-644 TAPAPSEEPTTTP
+644 
-657 MPSEEPTMAPL
+657 
-668 PSEEPTTAPV
+668 
-678 PSEDPTVAPTAEP
+678 
-691 TKEPKPTEVP
+691 
-701 LPTPGVSETP
+701 
-711 VPTEE
+711 
-716 PTPAPTAE
+716 
-724 PTREPEITP
+724 
-733 EPTKEPNPTAA
+733 
-744 PMPSEEP
+744 MPSEEP

-758 AEPTREPEITP
+758 
-769 EPTTAPTPTPTEAP
+769 EAP
-783 TAEPTREPVIT
+783 TAEPTREPAKT
-794 AAPVEPTLMPNP
+794 AAPIEPTKEPVP
-806 TTAPAPTEVPT
+806 TDAPVPTEVPT

-824 ETPVPTVPAVP
+824 ITPEPTVPAVP

-862 PVSTP
+862 PVSTS

-891 TSSKAKN
+891 TSSKVKN

-909 RKEVKIGAKVTIDG
+909 RKEVKIGTKVTING

-939 KKVTKV
+939 RRVTKV

-1006 LFLEKGL
+1006 LFREKGL

>member
-23 CTGGVL
+23 CTSGVL
-29 PENVAYAAEQIEEGV
+29 PENMAYAAEQTEEGV

-86 TYNKLEN
+86 IYNKLEN

-99 FRNLKSLDIRSN
+99 FRNLKSLDIRLN
-111 NISGELDLQL
+111 NISGELDLQM

-134 ITSIRFGENCKLELI
+134 ITSIRFGEDCKLELI
-149 GCNYNQIEVLDVSG
+149 ECNYNQIEVLDVSG
-163 LDHLDQLGCTGN
+163 LDHLDQLNCTGN

-202 IPESLDASETQISCE
+202 FPESLDASETQINCE
-217 NNVTDLTQKNIDFLD
+217 NNVTYLTQKNIDFLD

-310 PNRPDGTQYVEY
+310 PNRPDGIQYVEY

-330 SLPEGW
+330 PLPEGW

-374 QIWKDYCQ
+374 EIWKDYCQ

-387 WELKDEQEA
+387 RELKDEQKA
-396 NCTQSG
+396 DCTQSG

-412 GDLLHKGEY
+412 GNLLYKGEY
-421 IPKQHQLE
+421 IPIQHRLE

-444 QYFICSA
+444 QYFVCSA

-468 DVIIPVPEPDP
+468 DVTIPVLEPDP
-479 TDEPMPEPSEDPTVA
+479 TDEPVPAPSEEPT
-494 PSAEPTEEPKP
+494 AEPTEEPKP

-525 TPAPTEEP
+525 TPAPSEKP
-533 TTAPSAEPTREP
+533 TAEPTREP

-555 APSEEPT
+555 TPSEEPT
-562 TAPMPSEEPTMAPL
+562 TTPMPSEEPTMAP
-576 PSEEP
+576 SEEP
-581 TTAPMPSEDPTVA
+581 TMAPMPSEDPTMD
-594 PTEEPTEEP
+594 PTAEPTKEP
-603 KPTEAPLPTPGVS
+603 NPTEAPLPTPGVS

-626 PEPTAEPTREPEI
+626 PVPT
-639 TPEPT
+639 
-644 TAPAPSEEPTTTP
+644 EEPTT
-657 MPSEEPTMAPL
+657 MPSEEPTMAP
-668 PSEEPTTAPV
+668 
-678 PSEDPTVAPTAEP
+678 APTE
-691 TKEPKPTEVP
+691 
-701 LPTPGVSETP
+701 
-711 VPTEE
+711 
-716 PTPAPTAE
+716 APTAE

-733 EPTKEPNPTAA
+733 NPVDPTVAPAPTEAPTMEPTREPAKTAAPIEPTKEPVPTD
-744 PMPSEEP
+744 
-751 TMAPVPT
+751 APV
-758 AEPTREPEITP
+758 
-769 EPTTAPTPTPTEAP
+769 
-783 TAEPTREPVIT
+783 
-794 AAPVEPTLMPNP
+794 
-806 TTAPAPTEVPT
+806 PTEVPT

-824 ETPVPTVPAVP
+824 ITPEPTVPAVP

-846 TQTVQATQ
+846 KQTVQATQ

-867 KTNRKKPAK
+867 KTNRKKPAR

-891 TSSKAKN
+891 TSSKVKN

-909 RKEVKIGAKVTIDG
+909 RKEVKIGTKVTING

-939 KKVTKV
+939 KRVKKV

-1006 LFLEKGL
+1006 LFREKGL

>member
-29 PENVAYAAEQIEEGV
+29 PENMVYAAEQTEEGV
-44 AIDKENFPDENLRNY
+44 AVDKENFPDENLRNY

-99 FRNLKSLDIRSN
+99 FRNLKSLDIRLN

-149 GCNYNQIEVLDVSG
+149 ECNYNQIEVLDVSG
-163 LDHLDQLGCTGN
+163 LDHLDQLGCMGN

-202 IPESLDASETQISCE
+202 IPESLDASETQINCE
-217 NNVTDLTQKNIDFLD
+217 NNVTYLTQKNIDFLD

-310 PNRPDGTQYVEY
+310 PNRPDGIQYVEY

-330 SLPEGW
+330 PLPEGW

-374 QIWKDYCQ
+374 EIWKDYCQ

-387 WELKDEQEA
+387 RELKDEQKA
-396 NCTQSG
+396 DCTQSG

-412 GDLLHKGEY
+412 GNLLYKGEY
-421 IPKQHQLE
+421 IPIQHRLE

-444 QYFICSA
+444 QYFVCSA

-468 DVIIPVPEPDP
+468 DVTIPVLEPDP
-479 TDEPMPEPSEDPTVA
+479 TDEPVPAPSEDPTAEPTTEPNPTEAPLPTPGVSETPVPTEEPTPVPSEDPTTA
-494 PSAEPTEEPKP
+494 PSEKPTAEPTREPETTPEPTTAPAPSEEPTTTPMPSEEPTMAPSEEPTMAPMPSEDPTMEPTAEPTEEPKP

-525 TPAPTEEP
+525 TPVPTEEP
-533 TTAPSAEPTREP
+533 TT
-545 EITPEPTTAP
+545 
-555 APSEEPT
+555 
-562 TAPMPSEEPTMAPL
+562 MPSEEPTMAP
-576 PSEEP
+576 
-581 TTAPMPSEDPTVA
+581 A
-594 PTEEPTEEP
+594 PTE
-603 KPTEAPLPTPGVS
+603 
-616 ETPVPTEEPT
+616 
-626 PEPTAEPTREPEI
+626 
-639 TPEPT
+639 
-644 TAPAPSEEPTTTP
+644 
-657 MPSEEPTMAPL
+657 
-668 PSEEPTTAPV
+668 
-678 PSEDPTVAPTAEP
+678 
-691 TKEPKPTEVP
+691 
-701 LPTPGVSETP
+701 
-711 VPTEE
+711 
-716 PTPAPTAE
+716 APTAE

-733 EPTKEPNPTAA
+733 NPVDPTVAPAPTEAPTMEPTREPAKTAAPIEPTKEPVPTD
-744 PMPSEEP
+744 
-751 TMAPVPT
+751 APV
-758 AEPTREPEITP
+758 
-769 EPTTAPTPTPTEAP
+769 
-783 TAEPTREPVIT
+783 
-794 AAPVEPTLMPNP
+794 
-806 TTAPAPTEVPT
+806 PTEVPT

-824 ETPVPTVPAVP
+824 ITPEPTVPAVP

-891 TSSKAKN
+891 TSSKVKN

-909 RKEVKIGAKVTIDG
+909 RKEVKIGTKVTING

-939 KKVTKV
+939 KRVKKV

-1006 LFLEKGL
+1006 LFREKGL

>member
-29 PENVAYAAEQIEEGV
+29 PENVAYAAEQTEEGV

-86 TYNKLEN
+86 IYNKLEN

-99 FRNLKSLDIRSN
+99 FRNLKSLDIRLN
-111 NISGELDLQL
+111 NISGELDLQM

-134 ITSIRFGENCKLELI
+134 ITSIRFGEDCKLELI
-149 GCNYNQIEVLDVSG
+149 ECNYNQIEVLDVSG
-163 LDHLDQLGCTGN
+163 LDHLDQLNCTGN

-202 IPESLDASETQISCE
+202 IPESLDASETQINCE
-217 NNVTDLTQKNIDFLD
+217 NNVTYLTQKNIDFLD

-295 FDFTV
+295 FDFTM

-310 PNRPDGTQYVEY
+310 PNRPDGTQYMEY

-330 SLPEGW
+330 PLPEGW

-374 QIWKDYCQ
+374 EIWKDYCQ

-387 WELKDEQEA
+387 RELKDVQEA
-396 NCTQSG
+396 DCTQSG

-412 GDLLHKGEY
+412 GDLLYKGEY
-421 IPKQHQLE
+421 IPIQHRLE

-444 QYFICSA
+444 QYFVCSA

-468 DVIIPVPEPDP
+468 DVTIPVLEPDP
-479 TDEPMPEPSEDPTVA
+479 TDEPVPAPSEEPT
-494 PSAEPTEEPKP
+494 AEPTEEPKP

-525 TPAPTEEP
+525 TPAPSEDP
-533 TTAPSAEPTREP
+533 TTAPSE
-545 EITPEPTTAP
+545 
-555 APSEEPT
+555 
-562 TAPMPSEEPTMAPL
+562 
-576 PSEEP
+576 
-581 TTAPMPSEDPTVA
+581 
-594 PTEEPTEEP
+594 
-603 KPTEAPLPTPGVS
+603 K
-616 ETPVPTEEPT
+616 
-626 PEPTAEPTREPEI
+626 PTAEPTREPEI

-657 MPSEEPTMAPL
+657 MPSEEPTMAP
-668 PSEEPTTAPV
+668 SEEPTMAPM
-678 PSEDPTVAPTAEP
+678 PSEDPTMDPTAEP
-691 TKEPKPTEVP
+691 TKEPNPTEAP

-716 PTPAPTAE
+716 PTPVPTEEPTTMPSEEPTMAPVPTEAPTAE

-733 EPTKEPNPTAA
+733 NPVDPTVAPAPTEAPTMEPTREPAKTAAPIEPTKEPVPTD
-744 PMPSEEP
+744 
-751 TMAPVPT
+751 APV
-758 AEPTREPEITP
+758 
-769 EPTTAPTPTPTEAP
+769 
-783 TAEPTREPVIT
+783 
-794 AAPVEPTLMPNP
+794 
-806 TTAPAPTEVPT
+806 PTEVPT

-824 ETPVPTVPAVP
+824 ITPEPTVPAVP

-891 TSSKAKN
+891 TSSKVKN

-909 RKEVKIGAKVTIDG
+909 RKEVKIGTKVTING

-939 KKVTKV
+939 RRVTKV

-1006 LFLEKGL
+1006 LFREKGL

>member
-29 PENVAYAAEQIEEGV
+29 PENMAYAAEQTEEGV

-86 TYNKLEN
+86 IYNKLEN

-99 FRNLKSLDIRSN
+99 FRNLKSLDIRLN

-134 ITSIRFGENCKLELI
+134 ITSIRFGEDCKLELI
-149 GCNYNQIEVLDVSG
+149 ECNYNQIEVLDVSG
-163 LDHLDQLGCTGN
+163 LDHLDQLNCTGN

-202 IPESLDASETQISCE
+202 FPESLDASETQINCE
-217 NNVTDLTQKNIDFLD
+217 NNVTYLTQKNIDFLD

-310 PNRPDGTQYVEY
+310 PNRPDGIQYVEY

-330 SLPEGW
+330 PLPEGW

-374 QIWKDYCQ
+374 EIWKDYCQ

-387 WELKDEQEA
+387 RELKDEQKA
-396 NCTQSG
+396 DCTQSG

-412 GDLLHKGEY
+412 GNLLYKGEY
-421 IPKQHQLE
+421 IPIQHRLE

-444 QYFICSA
+444 QYFVCSA
-451 CGKLFLDEDG
+451 CGKFFLDEDG

-468 DVIIPVPEPDP
+468 DVTIPVLEPDP
-479 TDEPMPEPSEDPTVA
+479 TDEPVPAPSEDPT
-494 PSAEPTEEPKP
+494 
-505 TEAPLPTPGVSET
+505 
-518 PVPTEEP
+518 
-525 TPAPTEEP
+525 
-533 TTAPSAEPTREP
+533 TAPSE
-545 EITPEPTTAP
+545 
-555 APSEEPT
+555 
-562 TAPMPSEEPTMAPL
+562 
-576 PSEEP
+576 
-581 TTAPMPSEDPTVA
+581 
-594 PTEEPTEEP
+594 
-603 KPTEAPLPTPGVS
+603 K
-616 ETPVPTEEPT
+616 
-626 PEPTAEPTREPEI
+626 PTAEPTREPEI

-657 MPSEEPTMAPL
+657 MPSEETTMA
-668 PSEEPTTAPV
+668 PSEEPTMAPM
-678 PSEDPTVAPTAEP
+678 PSEDPTMEPTAEP
-691 TKEPKPTEVP
+691 TEEPKPTEAP

-716 PTPAPTAE
+716 PTPVPTEE
-724 PTREPEITP
+724 PTT
-733 EPTKEPNPTAA
+733 
-744 PMPSEEP
+744 MPSEEP
-751 TMAPVPT
+751 TREPAKTAAPIEPTKEPVPT
-758 AEPTREPEITP
+758 D
-769 EPTTAPTPTPTEAP
+769 
-783 TAEPTREPVIT
+783 
-794 AAPVEPTLMPNP
+794 APV
-806 TTAPAPTEVPT
+806 PTEVPT

-824 ETPVPTVPAVP
+824 ITPEPIVPAVP

-891 TSSKAKN
+891 TSSKVKN

-909 RKEVKIGAKVTIDG
+909 RKEVKIGTKVTING

-939 KKVTKV
+939 KRVKKV

-1006 LFLEKGL
+1006 LFCEKGL

>member
-1 MKGMRKRHRK
+1 MCMKGMRKRHRK

-23 CTGGVL
+23 CTSGVL
-29 PENVAYAAEQIEEGV
+29 PENMAYAAEQTEEGV

-86 TYNKLEN
+86 IYNKLEN

-99 FRNLKSLDIRSN
+99 FRNLKSLDIRLN
-111 NISGELDLQL
+111 NISGELDLQM

-134 ITSIRFGENCKLELI
+134 ITSIRFGEDCKLELI
-149 GCNYNQIEVLDVSG
+149 ECNYNQIEVLDVSG
-163 LDHLDQLGCTGN
+163 LDHLDQLNCTGN

-202 IPESLDASETQISCE
+202 FPESLDASETQINCE
-217 NNVTDLTQKNIDFLD
+217 NNVTYLTQKNIDFLD

-310 PNRPDGTQYVEY
+310 PNRPDGIQYVEY

-330 SLPEGW
+330 PLPEGW

-374 QIWKDYCQ
+374 EIWKDYCQ

-387 WELKDEQEA
+387 RELKDEQKA
-396 NCTQSG
+396 DCTQSG

-412 GDLLHKGEY
+412 GNLLYKGEY
-421 IPKQHQLE
+421 IPIQHRLE

-444 QYFICSA
+444 QYFVCSA

-468 DVIIPVPEPDP
+468 DVTIPVLEPDP
-479 TDEPMPEPSEDPTVA
+479 TDEPVPAPSEEPT
-494 PSAEPTEEPKP
+494 AEPTEPNP

-525 TPAPTEEP
+525 TPAPSEDP
-533 TTAPSAEPTREP
+533 TTAPSE
-545 EITPEPTTAP
+545 
-555 APSEEPT
+555 
-562 TAPMPSEEPTMAPL
+562 
-576 PSEEP
+576 
-581 TTAPMPSEDPTVA
+581 
-594 PTEEPTEEP
+594 
-603 KPTEAPLPTPGVS
+603 K
-616 ETPVPTEEPT
+616 
-626 PEPTAEPTREPEI
+626 PTAEPTREPEI

-657 MPSEEPTMAPL
+657 MPSEEPTMAP
-668 PSEEPTTAPV
+668 SEEPTMAPM
-678 PSEDPTVAPTAEP
+678 PSEDPTAEP
-691 TKEPKPTEVP
+691 TKEPNPTEAP

-716 PTPAPTAE
+716 PTPVPTEEPTTMPSEEPTMAPVPTEAPTAE

-733 EPTKEPNPTAA
+733 NPVDPTVAPAPTEAPTMEPTREPAKTAAPIEPTKEPVPTD
-744 PMPSEEP
+744 
-751 TMAPVPT
+751 APV
-758 AEPTREPEITP
+758 
-769 EPTTAPTPTPTEAP
+769 
-783 TAEPTREPVIT
+783 
-794 AAPVEPTLMPNP
+794 
-806 TTAPAPTEVPT
+806 PTEVPT

-824 ETPVPTVPAVP
+824 ITPEPTVPAVP

-867 KTNRKKPAK
+867 KTNRKKPAR

-891 TSSKAKN
+891 TSSKVKN

-909 RKEVKIGAKVTIDG
+909 RKEVKIGTKVTING

-939 KKVTKV
+939 KRVKKV

-1006 LFLEKGL
+1006 LFREKGL

>member
-29 PENVAYAAEQIEEGV
+29 PENMAYAAEQTEEGV

-86 TYNKLEN
+86 IYNKLEN

-99 FRNLKSLDIRSN
+99 FRNLKSLDIRLN

-121 FPNLTSVYCDDNE
+121 FPNLTSVYCGDNE
-134 ITSIRFGENCKLELI
+134 ITSIRFGEDCKLELI
-149 GCNYNQIEVLDVSG
+149 ECNYNQIEVLDVSG
-163 LDHLDQLGCTGN
+163 LDHLDQLNCTGN

-202 IPESLDASETQISCE
+202 IPESLDASETQINCE
-217 NNVTDLTQKNIDFLD
+217 NNVTYLTQKNIDFLD
-232 PEMFPDFDTGKIQK
+232 PEMFPDFDTGNIRK

-295 FDFTV
+295 FDFTM

-310 PNRPDGTQYVEY
+310 PNRPDGTQDVEY

-330 SLPEGW
+330 PLPEGW

-374 QIWKDYCQ
+374 EIWKDYCQ

-387 WELKDEQEA
+387 RELKDVQEA
-396 NCTQSG
+396 DCTQSG

-412 GDLLHKGEY
+412 GDLLYKGEY
-421 IPKQHQLE
+421 IPIQHQLE

-444 QYFICSA
+444 QYFVCSA

-468 DVIIPVPEPDP
+468 DVTIPVLEPDP
-479 TDEPMPEPSEDPTVA
+479 TDEPVPAPSE
-494 PSAEPTEEPKP
+494 EPTAEP

-525 TPAPTEEP
+525 TPAPSED
-533 TTAPSAEPTREP
+533 PSAEPTKEP
-545 EITPEPTTAP
+545 N
-555 APSEEPT
+555 
-562 TAPMPSEEPTMAPL
+562 
-576 PSEEP
+576 
-581 TTAPMPSEDPTVA
+581 
-594 PTEEPTEEP
+594 
-603 KPTEAPLPTPGVS
+603 PTEAPLPTPGVS

-626 PEPTAEPTREPEI
+626 P
-639 TPEPT
+639 
-644 TAPAPSEEPTTTP
+644 APSEE
-657 MPSEEPTMAPL
+657 
-668 PSEEPTTAPV
+668 
-678 PSEDPTVAPTAEP
+678 PTAEP
-691 TKEPKPTEVP
+691 TKEPNPTEAP

-716 PTPAPTAE
+716 PTPVPTEE
-724 PTREPEITP
+724 PTT
-733 EPTKEPNPTAA
+733 
-744 PMPSEEP
+744 MPSEEP
-751 TMAPVPT
+751 TMAPVPTEVPT

-769 EPTTAPTPTPTEAP
+769 NPVDSTVAPAPTEAP
-783 TAEPTREPVIT
+783 TMEPTREPAKT
-794 AAPVEPTLMPNP
+794 AAPIEPTKEPVP
-806 TTAPAPTEVPT
+806 TDAPVPTEVPT

-824 ETPVPTVPAVP
+824 ITPEPTVPAVP

-891 TSSKAKN
+891 TSSKVKN

-909 RKEVKIGAKVTIDG
+909 RKEVKIGTKVTIDG

-939 KKVTKV
+939 KRVTKV

-989 KRVKISVPKAKM
+989 KGVKISVPKAKM

-1006 LFLEKGL
+1006 LFREKGL

>member
-29 PENVAYAAEQIEEGV
+29 PENMVYAAEQTEEGV

-99 FRNLKSLDIRSN
+99 FRNLKSLDIRLN

-149 GCNYNQIEVLDVSG
+149 ECNYNQIEVLDVSG
-163 LDHLDQLGCTGN
+163 LDHLDQLGCMGN

-202 IPESLDASETQISCE
+202 IPESLDASETQINCE
-217 NNVTDLTQKNIDFLD
+217 NNVTYLTQKNIDFLD

-310 PNRPDGTQYVEY
+310 PNRPDGIQYVEY

-330 SLPEGW
+330 PLPEGW

-374 QIWKDYCQ
+374 EIWKDYCQ

-387 WELKDEQEA
+387 RELKDEQKA
-396 NCTQSG
+396 DCTQSG

-412 GDLLHKGEY
+412 GNLLYKGEY
-421 IPKQHQLE
+421 IPIQHRLE

-444 QYFICSA
+444 QYFVCSA

-468 DVIIPVPEPDP
+468 DVTIPVLEPDP
-479 TDEPMPEPSEDPTVA
+479 TDEPVPAPSEDPTAEPTKEPNPTEAPLPTPGVSETPVPTEEPTPVPSEDPTTA
-494 PSAEPTEEPKP
+494 PSEKPTAEPTREPETTPEPTTAPAPSEEPTTTPMPSEEPTMAPSEEPTMAPMPSEDPTMEPTAEPTEEPKP

-525 TPAPTEEP
+525 TPVPTEEP
-533 TTAPSAEPTREP
+533 TT
-545 EITPEPTTAP
+545 
-555 APSEEPT
+555 
-562 TAPMPSEEPTMAPL
+562 MPSEEPTMAP
-576 PSEEP
+576 
-581 TTAPMPSEDPTVA
+581 A
-594 PTEEPTEEP
+594 PTE
-603 KPTEAPLPTPGVS
+603 
-616 ETPVPTEEPT
+616 
-626 PEPTAEPTREPEI
+626 
-639 TPEPT
+639 
-644 TAPAPSEEPTTTP
+644 
-657 MPSEEPTMAPL
+657 
-668 PSEEPTTAPV
+668 
-678 PSEDPTVAPTAEP
+678 
-691 TKEPKPTEVP
+691 
-701 LPTPGVSETP
+701 
-711 VPTEE
+711 
-716 PTPAPTAE
+716 APTAE

-733 EPTKEPNPTAA
+733 NPVDPTVA
-744 PMPSEEP
+744 P
-751 TMAPVPT
+751 A
-758 AEPTREPEITP
+758 
-769 EPTTAPTPTPTEAP
+769 PTEAP
-783 TAEPTREPVIT
+783 T
-794 AAPVEPTLMPNP
+794 M
-806 TTAPAPTEVPT
+806 TEVPT

-824 ETPVPTVPAVP
+824 ITPEPTVPAVP

-891 TSSKAKN
+891 TSSKVKN

-909 RKEVKIGAKVTIDG
+909 RKEVKIGTKVTING

-939 KKVTKV
+939 KRVKKV

-1006 LFLEKGL
+1006 LFREKGL

>member
-29 PENVAYAAEQIEEGV
+29 PENMAYAAEQTEEGV

-86 TYNKLEN
+86 IYNKLEN

-99 FRNLKSLDIRSN
+99 FRNLKSLDIRLN

-134 ITSIRFGENCKLELI
+134 ITSIRFGEDCKLELI
-149 GCNYNQIEVLDVSG
+149 ECNYNQIEVLDVSG
-163 LDHLDQLGCTGN
+163 LDHLDQLNCTGN

-202 IPESLDASETQISCE
+202 FPESLDASETQINCE
-217 NNVTDLTQKNIDFLD
+217 NNVTYLTQKNIDFLD

-310 PNRPDGTQYVEY
+310 PNRPDGIQYVEY

-330 SLPEGW
+330 PLPEGW

-374 QIWKDYCQ
+374 EIWKDYCQ

-387 WELKDEQEA
+387 RELKDEQKA
-396 NCTQSG
+396 DCTQSG

-412 GDLLHKGEY
+412 GNLLYKGEY
-421 IPKQHQLE
+421 IPIQHRLE

-444 QYFICSA
+444 QYFVCSA

-468 DVIIPVPEPDP
+468 DVTIPVLEPDP
-479 TDEPMPEPSEDPTVA
+479 TDEPVPAPSEDPTAEPTKEPNPTEA
-494 PSAEPTEEPKP
+494 PLPTPGVSETPVPTEEPTPVPSEDPTAEPTKEPNP

-525 TPAPTEEP
+525 TPAPSEDP
-533 TTAPSAEPTREP
+533 TTAPSE
-545 EITPEPTTAP
+545 
-555 APSEEPT
+555 
-562 TAPMPSEEPTMAPL
+562 
-576 PSEEP
+576 
-581 TTAPMPSEDPTVA
+581 
-594 PTEEPTEEP
+594 
-603 KPTEAPLPTPGVS
+603 K
-616 ETPVPTEEPT
+616 
-626 PEPTAEPTREPEI
+626 PTAEPTREPEI

-657 MPSEEPTMAPL
+657 MPSEEPTMAP
-668 PSEEPTTAPV
+668 SEEPTMAPM
-678 PSEDPTVAPTAEP
+678 PSEDPTMEPTAEP
-691 TKEPKPTEVP
+691 TEEPKPTEAP

-716 PTPAPTAE
+716 PTPVPTEE
-724 PTREPEITP
+724 PTT
-733 EPTKEPNPTAA
+733 
-744 PMPSEEP
+744 MPSEEP
-751 TMAPVPT
+751 TREPAKTAAPIEPTKEPVPT
-758 AEPTREPEITP
+758 D
-769 EPTTAPTPTPTEAP
+769 
-783 TAEPTREPVIT
+783 
-794 AAPVEPTLMPNP
+794 APV
-806 TTAPAPTEVPT
+806 PTEVPT

-824 ETPVPTVPAVP
+824 ITPEPIVPAVP

-891 TSSKAKN
+891 TSSKVKN

-909 RKEVKIGAKVTIDG
+909 RKEVKIGTKVTING

-939 KKVTKV
+939 KRVKKV

-1006 LFLEKGL
+1006 LFCEKGL

>member
-29 PENVAYAAEQIEEGV
+29 PENVAYAAEQTEEGV

-86 TYNKLEN
+86 IYNKLEN

-99 FRNLKSLDIRSN
+99 FRNLKSLDIRLN
-111 NISGELDLQL
+111 NISGELDLQM

-134 ITSIRFGENCKLELI
+134 ITSIRFGEDCKLELI
-149 GCNYNQIEVLDVSG
+149 ECNYNQIKVLDVSG
-163 LDHLDQLGCTGN
+163 LDHLDQLNCTGN

-202 IPESLDASETQISCE
+202 IPESLDASETQINCE
-217 NNVTDLTQKNIDFLD
+217 NNVTYLTQKNIDFLD

-295 FDFTV
+295 FDFTM

-310 PNRPDGTQYVEY
+310 PNRPDGTQYMEY

-330 SLPEGW
+330 PLPEGW

-374 QIWKDYCQ
+374 EIWKDYCQ

-387 WELKDEQEA
+387 RELKDVQEA
-396 NCTQSG
+396 DCTQSG

-412 GDLLHKGEY
+412 GDLLYKGEC
-421 IPKQHQLE
+421 IPIQHRLE

-444 QYFICSA
+444 QYFVCSA

-468 DVIIPVPEPDP
+468 DVTIPVLEPDP
-479 TDEPMPEPSEDPTVA
+479 TDEPVPAPSED
-494 PSAEPTEEPKP
+494 PSAEPTKEPNP

-518 PVPTEEP
+518 PVPTEKP

-533 TTAPSAEPTREP
+533 TT
-545 EITPEPTTAP
+545 
-555 APSEEPT
+555 
-562 TAPMPSEEPTMAPL
+562 MPSEEPTMAP
-576 PSEEP
+576 
-581 TTAPMPSEDPTVA
+581 A
-594 PTEEPTEEP
+594 PTE
-603 KPTEAPLPTPGVS
+603 
-616 ETPVPTEEPT
+616 
-626 PEPTAEPTREPEI
+626 
-639 TPEPT
+639 
-644 TAPAPSEEPTTTP
+644 
-657 MPSEEPTMAPL
+657 
-668 PSEEPTTAPV
+668 
-678 PSEDPTVAPTAEP
+678 
-691 TKEPKPTEVP
+691 
-701 LPTPGVSETP
+701 
-711 VPTEE
+711 
-716 PTPAPTAE
+716 APTAE

-733 EPTKEPNPTAA
+733 NPVDPTVA
-744 PMPSEEP
+744 P
-751 TMAPVPT
+751 A
-758 AEPTREPEITP
+758 
-769 EPTTAPTPTPTEAP
+769 PTEAP
-783 TAEPTREPVIT
+783 TMEPTREPVKT
-794 AAPVEPTLMPNP
+794 AAPIEPTKEPVP
-806 TTAPAPTEVPT
+806 TDAPVPTEVPT

-824 ETPVPTVPAVP
+824 ITPEPTVPAVP

-891 TSSKAKN
+891 TSSKVKN

-909 RKEVKIGAKVTIDG
+909 RKEVKIGTKVTING

-939 KKVTKV
+939 RRVTKV

-1006 LFLEKGL
+1006 LFREKGL

>member
-29 PENVAYAAEQIEEGV
+29 PENMAYAAEQTEEGV

-86 TYNKLEN
+86 IYNKLEN

-99 FRNLKSLDIRSN
+99 FRNLKSLDIRLN

-163 LDHLDQLGCTGN
+163 LDHLDQLVCTGN

-191 YCDECS
+191 YCNECS

-202 IPESLDASETQISCE
+202 IPESLDASETQINCE
-217 NNVTDLTQKNIDFLD
+217 NNVTYLTQKNIDFLD

-253 QAEAG
+253 QEEAG

-285 YTYDCGIGMS
+285 YTYDCGMGMS

-300 RVGYSEEMFP
+300 HVGYSEEMFP

-330 SLPEGW
+330 PLPEGW

-341 DADLVLPFGNWY
+341 DADLALPFGNWY

-374 QIWKDYCQ
+374 EIWKDYCQ

-396 NCTQSG
+396 DCTQSG

-412 GDLLHKGEY
+412 GNLLHKGEY

-468 DVIIPVPEPDP
+468 DVTIPVPEPDP
-479 TDEPMPEPSEDPTVA
+479 TDEPVPEPSEDPTVA

-505 TEAPLPTPGVSET
+505 TEAPMPTPGVSET

-525 TPAPTEEP
+525 TPA
-533 TTAPSAEPTREP
+533 
-545 EITPEPTTAP
+545 
-555 APSEEPT
+555 
-562 TAPMPSEEPTMAPL
+562 
-576 PSEEP
+576 
-581 TTAPMPSEDPTVA
+581 
-594 PTEEPTEEP
+594 
-603 KPTEAPLPTPGVS
+603 
-616 ETPVPTEEPT
+616 
-626 PEPTAEPTREPEI
+626 PTAEPTREPEI

-657 MPSEEPTMAPL
+657 MPSEEPTMAP
-668 PSEEPTTAPV
+668 SEEPTMAPM
-678 PSEDPTVAPTAEP
+678 PSEDPTMEPTAEP
-691 TKEPKPTEVP
+691 TEEPKPTEAP

-711 VPTEE
+711 MPTEEPTPVPTEE
-716 PTPAPTAE
+716 PTTMPSEEPTMAPAPTEAPTAE

-733 EPTKEPNPTAA
+733 NPVDPTVA
-744 PMPSEEP
+744 P
-751 TMAPVPT
+751 A
-758 AEPTREPEITP
+758 
-769 EPTTAPTPTPTEAP
+769 PTEAP
-783 TAEPTREPVIT
+783 TMEPTREPVKT
-794 AAPVEPTLMPNP
+794 AAPIEPTKEPVP
-806 TTAPAPTEVPT
+806 TDAPVPTEVPT

-891 TSSKAKN
+891 TSSKVKN

-1019 TTGKVQ
+1019 TTGKV

>member
-29 PENVAYAAEQIEEGV
+29 PENVAYAAEQTEEGV

-99 FRNLKSLDIRSN
+99 FRNLKSLDIRLN

-202 IPESLDASETQISCE
+202 IPESLDASETQINCE
-217 NNVTDLTQKNIDFLD
+217 NNVTYLTQKNIDFLD

-253 QAEAG
+253 QEEAG

-300 RVGYSEEMFP
+300 HVGYSEEMFP

-330 SLPEGW
+330 PLPEGW

-396 NCTQSG
+396 DCTQSG

-461 YHEVGIE
+461 YHEVEIE
-468 DVIIPVPEPDP
+468 DVTIPVPEPDP
-479 TDEPMPEPSEDPTVA
+479 TDEPVPEPSEDPTVA
-494 PSAEPTEEPKP
+494 PSADPTEEPKP

-562 TAPMPSEEPTMAPL
+562 TTPMPSEEPTMAPL

-594 PTEEPTEEP
+594 PTAEPTEEP

-626 PEPTAEPTREPEI
+626 PVPT
-639 TPEPT
+639 
-644 TAPAPSEEPTTTP
+644 EEPTT
-657 MPSEEPTMAPL
+657 MPSEEPTMAP
-668 PSEEPTTAPV
+668 
-678 PSEDPTVAPTAEP
+678 
-691 TKEPKPTEVP
+691 
-701 LPTPGVSETP
+701 
-711 VPTEE
+711 VPTE
-716 PTPAPTAE
+716 APTAE

-733 EPTKEPNPTAA
+733 NPVDPTVAPAPTEAPTMEPTREPAKTAAPIEPTKEPVPTD
-744 PMPSEEP
+744 
-751 TMAPVPT
+751 APV
-758 AEPTREPEITP
+758 
-769 EPTTAPTPTPTEAP
+769 
-783 TAEPTREPVIT
+783 
-794 AAPVEPTLMPNP
+794 
-806 TTAPAPTEVPT
+806 PTEVPT

-824 ETPVPTVPAVP
+824 ITPEPTVPAVP

-891 TSSKAKN
+891 TSSKVKN

-909 RKEVKIGAKVTIDG
+909 RKEVKIGTKVTING

-939 KKVTKV
+939 RRVTKV

-1006 LFLEKGL
+1006 LFREKGL

>member
-11 RLTAVVTAVALI
+11 RLTAVFTAVALI

-29 PENVAYAAEQIEEGV
+29 PENVAYAAEQTEEGV

-99 FRNLKSLDIRSN
+99 FRNLKSLDIRLN

-163 LDHLDQLGCTGN
+163 LDHLDQLVCTGN

-191 YCDECS
+191 YCNECS

-202 IPESLDASETQISCE
+202 IPESLDASETQINCE
-217 NNVTDLTQKNIDFLD
+217 NNVTYLTQKNIDFLD

-253 QAEAG
+253 QEEAG

-285 YTYDCGIGMS
+285 YTYDCGMGMS

-300 RVGYSEEMFP
+300 HVGYSEEMFP

-330 SLPEGW
+330 PLPEGW

-341 DADLVLPFGNWY
+341 DADLALPFGNWY

-374 QIWKDYCQ
+374 EIWKDYCQ

-396 NCTQSG
+396 DCTQSG

-412 GDLLHKGEY
+412 GNLLYKGEY
-421 IPKQHQLE
+421 IPIQHRLE

-444 QYFICSA
+444 QYFVCSA

-468 DVIIPVPEPDP
+468 DVTIPVLEPDP
-479 TDEPMPEPSEDPTVA
+479 TDEPVPAPSEDPTAEPTKEPNPTEA
-494 PSAEPTEEPKP
+494 PLPTPGVSETPVPTEEPTPVPSEDPTAEPTKEPNP

-525 TPAPTEEP
+525 TPAPSEDP
-533 TTAPSAEPTREP
+533 TTAPSE
-545 EITPEPTTAP
+545 
-555 APSEEPT
+555 
-562 TAPMPSEEPTMAPL
+562 
-576 PSEEP
+576 
-581 TTAPMPSEDPTVA
+581 
-594 PTEEPTEEP
+594 
-603 KPTEAPLPTPGVS
+603 K
-616 ETPVPTEEPT
+616 
-626 PEPTAEPTREPEI
+626 PTAEPTREPEI

-657 MPSEEPTMAPL
+657 MPSEEPTMAP
-668 PSEEPTTAPV
+668 SEEPTMAPM
-678 PSEDPTVAPTAEP
+678 PSEDPTMEPTAEP
-691 TKEPKPTEVP
+691 TEEPKPTEAP

-716 PTPAPTAE
+716 PTPVPTE
-724 PTREPEITP
+724 DPTT
-733 EPTKEPNPTAA
+733 
-744 PMPSEEP
+744 MPSEEP
-751 TMAPVPT
+751 TREPAKTAAPIEPTKEPVPT
-758 AEPTREPEITP
+758 D
-769 EPTTAPTPTPTEAP
+769 
-783 TAEPTREPVIT
+783 
-794 AAPVEPTLMPNP
+794 APV
-806 TTAPAPTEVPT
+806 PTEVPT

-824 ETPVPTVPAVP
+824 ITPEPIVPAVP

-891 TSSKAKN
+891 TSSKVKN

-909 RKEVKIGAKVTIDG
+909 RKEVKIGTKVTING

-939 KKVTKV
+939 KRVKKV

-1006 LFLEKGL
+1006 LFCEKGL

>member
-1 MKGMRKRHRK
+1 MCMKGMRKRHRK

-29 PENVAYAAEQIEEGV
+29 PENMAYAAEQTEEGV

-86 TYNKLEN
+86 IYNKLEN

-99 FRNLKSLDIRSN
+99 FRNLKSLDIRLN
-111 NISGELDLQL
+111 NISGELDLQM

-134 ITSIRFGENCKLELI
+134 ITSIRFGEDCKLELI
-149 GCNYNQIEVLDVSG
+149 ECNYNQIEVLDVSG
-163 LDHLDQLGCTGN
+163 LDHLDQLNCTGN

-202 IPESLDASETQISCE
+202 FPESLDASETQINCE
-217 NNVTDLTQKNIDFLD
+217 NNVTYLTQKNIDFLD

-310 PNRPDGTQYVEY
+310 PNRPDGIQYVEY

-330 SLPEGW
+330 PLPEGW

-374 QIWKDYCQ
+374 EIWKDYCQ

-387 WELKDEQEA
+387 RELKDEQKA
-396 NCTQSG
+396 DCTQSG

-412 GDLLHKGEY
+412 GNLLYKGEY
-421 IPKQHQLE
+421 IPIQHRLE

-444 QYFICSA
+444 QYFVCSA

-468 DVIIPVPEPDP
+468 DVTIPVLEPDP
-479 TDEPMPEPSEDPTVA
+479 TDEPVPAPSEEPT
-494 PSAEPTEEPKP
+494 AEPTEEPKP

-525 TPAPTEEP
+525 TPAPSEKP
-533 TTAPSAEPTREP
+533 TAEPTREP

-555 APSEEPT
+555 TPSEEPT
-562 TAPMPSEEPTMAPL
+562 TTPMPSEEPTMAP
-576 PSEEP
+576 SEEP
-581 TTAPMPSEDPTVA
+581 TMAPMPSEDPTMD
-594 PTEEPTEEP
+594 PTAEPTKEP
-603 KPTEAPLPTPGVS
+603 NPTEAPLPTPGVS

-626 PEPTAEPTREPEI
+626 PVPT
-639 TPEPT
+639 
-644 TAPAPSEEPTTTP
+644 EEPTT
-657 MPSEEPTMAPL
+657 MPSEEPTMAP
-668 PSEEPTTAPV
+668 
-678 PSEDPTVAPTAEP
+678 APTE
-691 TKEPKPTEVP
+691 
-701 LPTPGVSETP
+701 
-711 VPTEE
+711 
-716 PTPAPTAE
+716 APTAE

-733 EPTKEPNPTAA
+733 NPVDPTVAPAPTEAPTMEPTREPAKTAAPIEPTKEPVPTD
-744 PMPSEEP
+744 
-751 TMAPVPT
+751 APV
-758 AEPTREPEITP
+758 
-769 EPTTAPTPTPTEAP
+769 
-783 TAEPTREPVIT
+783 
-794 AAPVEPTLMPNP
+794 
-806 TTAPAPTEVPT
+806 PTEVPT

-824 ETPVPTVPAVP
+824 ITPEPTVPAVP

-867 KTNRKKPAK
+867 KTNRKKPAR

-891 TSSKAKN
+891 TSSKVKN

-909 RKEVKIGAKVTIDG
+909 RKEVKIGTKVTING

-939 KKVTKV
+939 KRVKKV

-1006 LFLEKGL
+1006 LFREKGL

>member
-23 CTGGVL
+23 CTSGVL
-29 PENVAYAAEQIEEGV
+29 PENMAYAAEQTEEGV

-86 TYNKLEN
+86 IYNKLEN

-99 FRNLKSLDIRSN
+99 FRNLKSLDIRLN
-111 NISGELDLQL
+111 NISGELDLQM
-121 FPNLTSVYCDDNE
+121 FPNLTSVYCGDNE
-134 ITSIRFGENCKLELI
+134 ITSIRFGEDCKLELI
-149 GCNYNQIEVLDVSG
+149 ECNYNQIEVLDVSG
-163 LDHLDQLGCTGN
+163 LDHLDQLNCTGN

-202 IPESLDASETQISCE
+202 IPESLDASETQINCE
-217 NNVTDLTQKNIDFLD
+217 NNVTYLTQKNIDFLD

-295 FDFTV
+295 FDFTM

-310 PNRPDGTQYVEY
+310 PNRPDGTQDVEY
-322 TVSTVGEV
+322 IVSTVGEV
-330 SLPEGW
+330 PLPEGW

-341 DADLVLPFGNWY
+341 DADLALPFGNWY

-374 QIWKDYCQ
+374 EIWKDYCQ

-387 WELKDEQEA
+387 RELKDVQEA
-396 NCTQSG
+396 DCTQSG

-412 GDLLHKGEY
+412 GDLLYKGEY
-421 IPKQHQLE
+421 IPIQHRLE

-444 QYFICSA
+444 QYFVCSA

-468 DVIIPVPEPDP
+468 DVTIPVLEPDP
-479 TDEPMPEPSEDPTVA
+479 TDEPVPAPSEEPT
-494 PSAEPTEEPKP
+494 AEPTEEPNP

-525 TPAPTEEP
+525 TPVPSENPTGEP
-533 TTAPSAEPTREP
+533 TKEPN
-545 EITPEPTTAP
+545 
-555 APSEEPT
+555 
-562 TAPMPSEEPTMAPL
+562 
-576 PSEEP
+576 
-581 TTAPMPSEDPTVA
+581 
-594 PTEEPTEEP
+594 
-603 KPTEAPLPTPGVS
+603 PTEAPLPTPGVS

-626 PEPTAEPTREPEI
+626 P
-639 TPEPT
+639 
-644 TAPAPSEEPTTTP
+644 
-657 MPSEEPTMAPL
+657 
-668 PSEEPTTAPV
+668 V
-678 PSEDPTVAPTAEP
+678 PSEDPTAEP
-691 TKEPKPTEVP
+691 TKEPNPTEAP

-716 PTPAPTAE
+716 PTPVPTEEPTTMPSEEPTMAPVPTEAPTAE

-733 EPTKEPNPTAA
+733 NPVDPTVAPAPTEAPTMEPTREPAKTAAPIEPTKEPVPTD
-744 PMPSEEP
+744 
-751 TMAPVPT
+751 APVPT
-758 AEPTREPEITP
+758 EVPEITP
-769 EPTTAPTPTPTEAP
+769 E
-783 TAEPTREPVIT
+783 
-794 AAPVEPTLMPNP
+794 
-806 TTAPAPTEVPT
+806 
-817 QKPEVPE
+817 
-824 ETPVPTVPAVP
+824 PTVPAVP

-891 TSSKAKN
+891 TSSKVKN

-909 RKEVKIGAKVTIDG
+909 RKEVKIGTKVTING

-939 KKVTKV
+939 RRVTKV

-989 KRVKISVPKAKM
+989 KGVKISVPKAKM

-1006 LFLEKGL
+1006 LFREKGL

>member
-29 PENVAYAAEQIEEGV
+29 PENMAYAAEQTEEGV

-86 TYNKLEN
+86 IYNKLEN

-99 FRNLKSLDIRSN
+99 FRNLKSLDIRLN
-111 NISGELDLQL
+111 NISGELDLQM

-134 ITSIRFGENCKLELI
+134 ITSIRFGEDCKLELI
-149 GCNYNQIEVLDVSG
+149 ECNYNQIEVLDVSG
-163 LDHLDQLGCTGN
+163 LDHLDQLNCTGN

-202 IPESLDASETQISCE
+202 FPESLDASETQINCE
-217 NNVTDLTQKNIDFLD
+217 NNVTYLTQKNIDFLD

-310 PNRPDGTQYVEY
+310 PNRPDGIQYVEY

-330 SLPEGW
+330 PLPEGW

-374 QIWKDYCQ
+374 EIWKDYCQ

-387 WELKDEQEA
+387 RELKDEQKA
-396 NCTQSG
+396 DCTQSG

-412 GDLLHKGEY
+412 GNLLYKGEY
-421 IPKQHQLE
+421 IPIQHRLE

-444 QYFICSA
+444 QYFVCSA

-468 DVIIPVPEPDP
+468 DVTIPVLEPDP
-479 TDEPMPEPSEDPTVA
+479 TDEPVPAPSEDPT
-494 PSAEPTEEPKP
+494 AEPTKEPNP

-525 TPAPTEEP
+525 TPVPTEEP
-533 TTAPSAEPTREP
+533 TT
-545 EITPEPTTAP
+545 
-555 APSEEPT
+555 
-562 TAPMPSEEPTMAPL
+562 MPSEEPTMAP
-576 PSEEP
+576 
-581 TTAPMPSEDPTVA
+581 A
-594 PTEEPTEEP
+594 PTE
-603 KPTEAPLPTPGVS
+603 
-616 ETPVPTEEPT
+616 
-626 PEPTAEPTREPEI
+626 
-639 TPEPT
+639 
-644 TAPAPSEEPTTTP
+644 
-657 MPSEEPTMAPL
+657 
-668 PSEEPTTAPV
+668 
-678 PSEDPTVAPTAEP
+678 
-691 TKEPKPTEVP
+691 
-701 LPTPGVSETP
+701 
-711 VPTEE
+711 
-716 PTPAPTAE
+716 APTAE

-733 EPTKEPNPTAA
+733 NPVDPTVAPAPTEAPTMEPTREPAKTAAPIEPTKEPVPTD
-744 PMPSEEP
+744 
-751 TMAPVPT
+751 APVPT
-758 AEPTREPEITP
+758 E
-769 EPTTAPTPTPTEAP
+769 
-783 TAEPTREPVIT
+783 
-794 AAPVEPTLMPNP
+794 M
-806 TTAPAPTEVPT
+806 PT

-824 ETPVPTVPAVP
+824 ITPEPTVPAVP

-891 TSSKAKN
+891 TSSKVKN

-909 RKEVKIGAKVTIDG
+909 RKEVKIGTKVTING

-939 KKVTKV
+939 KRVKKV

-1006 LFLEKGL
+1006 LFREKGL

>member
-29 PENVAYAAEQIEEGV
+29 PENVAYAAEQTEEGV

-86 TYNKLEN
+86 IYNKLEN

-99 FRNLKSLDIRSN
+99 FRNLKSLDIRLN
-111 NISGELDLQL
+111 NISGELDLQM

-134 ITSIRFGENCKLELI
+134 ITSIRFGEDCKLELI
-149 GCNYNQIEVLDVSG
+149 ECNYNQIEVLDVSG
-163 LDHLDQLGCTGN
+163 LDHLDQLNCTGN

-202 IPESLDASETQISCE
+202 IPESLDASETQINCE
-217 NNVTDLTQKNIDFLD
+217 NNVTYLTQKNIDFLD

-295 FDFTV
+295 FDFTM

-310 PNRPDGTQYVEY
+310 PNRPDGIQYMEY

-330 SLPEGW
+330 PLPEGW

-374 QIWKDYCQ
+374 EIWKDYCQ

-387 WELKDEQEA
+387 RELKDVQEA
-396 NCTQSG
+396 DCTQSG

-412 GDLLHKGEY
+412 GDLLYKGEY
-421 IPKQHQLE
+421 IPIQHRLE

-444 QYFICSA
+444 QYFVCSA

-468 DVIIPVPEPDP
+468 DVTIPVLEPDP
-479 TDEPMPEPSEDPTVA
+479 TDEPVPAPSEEPT
-494 PSAEPTEEPKP
+494 AEPTEEPKP

-525 TPAPTEEP
+525 TPAPSED
-533 TTAPSAEPTREP
+533 PSAEPTKEP
-545 EITPEPTTAP
+545 N
-555 APSEEPT
+555 
-562 TAPMPSEEPTMAPL
+562 
-576 PSEEP
+576 
-581 TTAPMPSEDPTVA
+581 
-594 PTEEPTEEP
+594 
-603 KPTEAPLPTPGVS
+603 PTEAPLPTPGVS

-626 PEPTAEPTREPEI
+626 PAPSEKPTAEPTREPEI

-657 MPSEEPTMAPL
+657 MPSEEPTMAP
-668 PSEEPTTAPV
+668 
-678 PSEDPTVAPTAEP
+678 
-691 TKEPKPTEVP
+691 
-701 LPTPGVSETP
+701 
-711 VPTEE
+711 VPTE
-716 PTPAPTAE
+716 APTAE

-733 EPTKEPNPTAA
+733 NPVDPTVA
-744 PMPSEEP
+744 P
-751 TMAPVPT
+751 A
-758 AEPTREPEITP
+758 
-769 EPTTAPTPTPTEAP
+769 PTEAP
-783 TAEPTREPVIT
+783 TMEPTREPVKT
-794 AAPVEPTLMPNP
+794 AAPIEPTKEPVP
-806 TTAPAPTEVPT
+806 TDAPVPTEVPT

-824 ETPVPTVPAVP
+824 ITPEPTVPAVP

-891 TSSKAKN
+891 TSSKVKN

-909 RKEVKIGAKVTIDG
+909 RKEVKIGTKVTING

-939 KKVTKV
+939 RRVTKV

-1006 LFLEKGL
+1006 LFREKGL

>member
-29 PENVAYAAEQIEEGV
+29 PENMAYAAEQTEEGV

-86 TYNKLEN
+86 IYNKLEN

-99 FRNLKSLDIRSN
+99 FRNLKSLDIRLN

-163 LDHLDQLGCTGN
+163 LDHLDQLVCTGN

-202 IPESLDASETQISCE
+202 IPESLDASETQINCE
-217 NNVTDLTQKNIDFLD
+217 NNVTYLTQKNIDFLD

-253 QAEAG
+253 QEEAG

-300 RVGYSEEMFP
+300 YVGYSEEMFP

-330 SLPEGW
+330 PLPEGW

-374 QIWKDYCQ
+374 EIWKDYCQ

-387 WELKDEQEA
+387 RELKDEQEA
-396 NCTQSG
+396 DCTQNG

-412 GDLLHKGEY
+412 GDLLYKGEY
-421 IPKQHQLE
+421 IPKQHRLE

-434 EATQTEPGNI
+434 EATQTEPGNR

-468 DVIIPVPEPDP
+468 DVTIPVPEPDP
-479 TDEPMPEPSEDPTVA
+479 TDEPVPEPSEDPTVA
-494 PSAEPTEEPKP
+494 PSADPTEEPKP

-518 PVPTEEP
+518 PVPTEKP
-525 TPAPTEEP
+525 TPVLTEEP
-533 TTAPSAEPTREP
+533 TTAPS
-545 EITPEPTTAP
+545 
-555 APSEEPT
+555 
-562 TAPMPSEEPTMAPL
+562 
-576 PSEEP
+576 
-581 TTAPMPSEDPTVA
+581 
-594 PTEEPTEEP
+594 
-603 KPTEAPLPTPGVS
+603 
-616 ETPVPTEEPT
+616 
-626 PEPTAEPTREPEI
+626 AEPTREPEI

-657 MPSEEPTMAPL
+657 MPSEEPTMAP
-668 PSEEPTTAPV
+668 SEEPTMAPM
-678 PSEDPTVAPTAEP
+678 PSEDPTMEPTAEP
-691 TKEPKPTEVP
+691 TEEPKPTEAP
-701 LPTPGVSETP
+701 RPTPGVSETP

-716 PTPAPTAE
+716 PTPVPTEEPTTMPSEEPTMAPAPTEAPTAE

-733 EPTKEPNPTAA
+733 NPVDPTVAPAPTEAPTMEPTREPAKTAAPIEPTKEPVPTD
-744 PMPSEEP
+744 
-751 TMAPVPT
+751 APV
-758 AEPTREPEITP
+758 
-769 EPTTAPTPTPTEAP
+769 
-783 TAEPTREPVIT
+783 
-794 AAPVEPTLMPNP
+794 
-806 TTAPAPTEVPT
+806 PTEVPT

-824 ETPVPTVPAVP
+824 ITPEPTVPAVP

-884 AGYRFKV
+884 AGDRFKV
-891 TSSKAKN
+891 TSSKVKN

-909 RKEVKIGAKVTIDG
+909 RKEVKIGTKVTING

-939 KKVTKV
+939 KRVTKV

-1006 LFLEKGL
+1006 LFREKGL

>member
-11 RLTAVVTAVALI
+11 RLTAVFTAVALI

-29 PENVAYAAEQIEEGV
+29 PENMAYAAEQTEEGV

-99 FRNLKSLDIRSN
+99 FRNLKSLDIRLN

-149 GCNYNQIEVLDVSG
+149 GCNNNQIEVLDVSG
-163 LDHLDQLGCTGN
+163 LDHLDQLVCTGN

-191 YCDECS
+191 YCNECS

-202 IPESLDASETQISCE
+202 IPESLDASETQINCE
-217 NNVTDLTQKNIDFLD
+217 NNVTYLTQKKIDFLD

-310 PNRPDGTQYVEY
+310 PNRPDGIQYVEY

-330 SLPEGW
+330 PLPEGW

-374 QIWKDYCQ
+374 EIWKDYCQ

-387 WELKDEQEA
+387 RELKDVQEA
-396 NCTQSG
+396 DCTQSG

-412 GDLLHKGEY
+412 GDLLYKGEY
-421 IPKQHQLE
+421 IPIQHRLE

-444 QYFICSA
+444 QYFVCSA

-468 DVIIPVPEPDP
+468 DVTIPVLEPDP
-479 TDEPMPEPSEDPTVA
+479 TDEPVPAPSEEPTTTPMPSEEPTMAPSEEPTMAPMPSEDPT
-494 PSAEPTEEPKP
+494 AEPTKEPNP

-525 TPAPTEEP
+525 TPVPTEEP
-533 TTAPSAEPTREP
+533 TT
-545 EITPEPTTAP
+545 
-555 APSEEPT
+555 
-562 TAPMPSEEPTMAPL
+562 MPSEEPTMAP
-576 PSEEP
+576 
-581 TTAPMPSEDPTVA
+581 
-594 PTEEPTEEP
+594 
-603 KPTEAPLPTPGVS
+603 
-616 ETPVPTEEPT
+616 VPTE
-626 PEPTAEPTREPEI
+626 
-639 TPEPT
+639 
-644 TAPAPSEEPTTTP
+644 
-657 MPSEEPTMAPL
+657 
-668 PSEEPTTAPV
+668 
-678 PSEDPTVAPTAEP
+678 
-691 TKEPKPTEVP
+691 
-701 LPTPGVSETP
+701 
-711 VPTEE
+711 
-716 PTPAPTAE
+716 APTAE

-733 EPTKEPNPTAA
+733 NPVDPTVAPAPTEAPTMEPTREPAKTAAPIEPTKEPVPTD
-744 PMPSEEP
+744 
-751 TMAPVPT
+751 APV
-758 AEPTREPEITP
+758 
-769 EPTTAPTPTPTEAP
+769 
-783 TAEPTREPVIT
+783 
-794 AAPVEPTLMPNP
+794 
-806 TTAPAPTEVPT
+806 PTEVPT

-824 ETPVPTVPAVP
+824 ITPEPTVPAVP

-862 PVSTP
+862 PVSTS

-891 TSSKAKN
+891 TSSKVKN

-909 RKEVKIGAKVTIDG
+909 RKEVKIGTKVTING

-939 KKVTKV
+939 KRVTKV

-989 KRVKISVPKAKM
+989 KGVKISVPKAKM

-1006 LFLEKGL
+1006 LFREKGL

>member
-29 PENVAYAAEQIEEGV
+29 PENVAYAAEQTEEGV

-86 TYNKLEN
+86 IYNKLEN

-99 FRNLKSLDIRSN
+99 FRNLKSLDIRLN

-134 ITSIRFGENCKLELI
+134 ITSIRFGEDCKLELI
-149 GCNYNQIEVLDVSG
+149 ECNYNQIEVLDVSG
-163 LDHLDQLGCTGN
+163 LDHLDQLNCTGN

-202 IPESLDASETQISCE
+202 IPESLDASETQINCE
-217 NNVTDLTQKNIDFLD
+217 NNVTYLTQKNIDFLD

-330 SLPEGW
+330 PLPEGW

-374 QIWKDYCQ
+374 EIWKDYCQ

-387 WELKDEQEA
+387 RELKDEQEA
-396 NCTQSG
+396 DCTQSG

-412 GDLLHKGEY
+412 GDLLYEGEY
-421 IPKQHQLE
+421 IPIQHRLE

-444 QYFICSA
+444 QYFVCSA

-468 DVIIPVPEPDP
+468 DVTIPVLEPDP
-479 TDEPMPEPSEDPTVA
+479 TDEPVPAPSEDPT
-494 PSAEPTEEPKP
+494 AEPTKEPNP

-525 TPAPTEEP
+525 TPAPSED
-533 TTAPSAEPTREP
+533 PSAEPTKEP
-545 EITPEPTTAP
+545 N
-555 APSEEPT
+555 
-562 TAPMPSEEPTMAPL
+562 
-576 PSEEP
+576 
-581 TTAPMPSEDPTVA
+581 
-594 PTEEPTEEP
+594 
-603 KPTEAPLPTPGVS
+603 PTEAPLPTPGVS

-626 PEPTAEPTREPEI
+626 PAPSEDPSAEPTKEPNPTEAPLPTPGVSETPVPTEEPTPAPSENPTTAPSEKPTAEPTREPEI

-657 MPSEEPTMAPL
+657 MPSEEPTMAP
-668 PSEEPTTAPV
+668 
-678 PSEDPTVAPTAEP
+678 
-691 TKEPKPTEVP
+691 TE
-701 LPTPGVSETP
+701 
-711 VPTEE
+711 
-716 PTPAPTAE
+716 APTAE

-733 EPTKEPNPTAA
+733 NPVDPTVAPAPTEAPTMEPTREPAKTAAPIEPTKEPVPTD
-744 PMPSEEP
+744 
-751 TMAPVPT
+751 APV
-758 AEPTREPEITP
+758 
-769 EPTTAPTPTPTEAP
+769 
-783 TAEPTREPVIT
+783 
-794 AAPVEPTLMPNP
+794 
-806 TTAPAPTEVPT
+806 PTEVPT

-824 ETPVPTVPAVP
+824 ITPEPTVPAVP

-891 TSSKAKN
+891 TSSKVKN

-909 RKEVKIGAKVTIDG
+909 RKEVKIGTKVTING

-939 KKVTKV
+939 KRVTKV

-1006 LFLEKGL
+1006 LFREKGL

>member
-11 RLTAVVTAVALI
+11 RLTAVFTAVALI

-29 PENVAYAAEQIEEGV
+29 PENVAYAAEQTEEGV

-99 FRNLKSLDIRSN
+99 FRNLKSLDIRLN

-163 LDHLDQLGCTGN
+163 LDHLDQLVCTGN

-191 YCDECS
+191 YCNECS

-202 IPESLDASETQISCE
+202 IPESLDASETQINCE
-217 NNVTDLTQKNIDFLD
+217 NNVTYLTQKNIDFLD

-253 QAEAG
+253 QEEAG

-285 YTYDCGIGMS
+285 YTYDCGMGMS

-300 RVGYSEEMFP
+300 HVGYSEEMFP

-330 SLPEGW
+330 PLPEGW

-341 DADLVLPFGNWY
+341 DADLALPFGNWY

-374 QIWKDYCQ
+374 EIWKDYCQ

-396 NCTQSG
+396 DCTQSG

-412 GDLLHKGEY
+412 GNLLYKGEY
-421 IPKQHQLE
+421 IPIQHRLE

-444 QYFICSA
+444 QYFVCSA

-468 DVIIPVPEPDP
+468 DVTIPVLEPDP
-479 TDEPMPEPSEDPTVA
+479 TDEPVPAPSEDPT
-494 PSAEPTEEPKP
+494 AEPTKEPNP

-525 TPAPTEEP
+525 TPVPSEDP
-533 TTAPSAEPTREP
+533 TTAPSE
-545 EITPEPTTAP
+545 
-555 APSEEPT
+555 
-562 TAPMPSEEPTMAPL
+562 
-576 PSEEP
+576 
-581 TTAPMPSEDPTVA
+581 
-594 PTEEPTEEP
+594 
-603 KPTEAPLPTPGVS
+603 K
-616 ETPVPTEEPT
+616 
-626 PEPTAEPTREPEI
+626 PTAEPTREPEI

-657 MPSEEPTMAPL
+657 MPSEEPTMAP
-668 PSEEPTTAPV
+668 SEEPTMAPM
-678 PSEDPTVAPTAEP
+678 PSEDPTMEPTAEP
-691 TKEPKPTEVP
+691 TEEPKPTEAP

-716 PTPAPTAE
+716 PTPVPTEE
-724 PTREPEITP
+724 PTT
-733 EPTKEPNPTAA
+733 
-744 PMPSEEP
+744 MPSEEP
-751 TMAPVPT
+751 TREPAKTAAPIEPTKEPVPT
-758 AEPTREPEITP
+758 D
-769 EPTTAPTPTPTEAP
+769 
-783 TAEPTREPVIT
+783 
-794 AAPVEPTLMPNP
+794 APV
-806 TTAPAPTEVPT
+806 PTEVPT

-824 ETPVPTVPAVP
+824 ITPEPIVPAVP

-891 TSSKAKN
+891 TSSKVKN

-909 RKEVKIGAKVTIDG
+909 RKEVKIGTKVTING

-939 KKVTKV
+939 KRVKKV

-1006 LFLEKGL
+1006 LFCEKGL

>member
-11 RLTAVVTAVALI
+11 RLTAVFTAVALI

-29 PENVAYAAEQIEEGV
+29 PENVAYAAEQTEEGV

-99 FRNLKSLDIRSN
+99 FRNLKSLDIRLN

-163 LDHLDQLGCTGN
+163 LDHLDQLVCTGN

-191 YCDECS
+191 YCNECS

-202 IPESLDASETQISCE
+202 IPESLDASETQINCE
-217 NNVTDLTQKNIDFLD
+217 NNVTYLTQKNIDFLD

-253 QAEAG
+253 QEEAG

-285 YTYDCGIGMS
+285 YTYDCGMGMS

-300 RVGYSEEMFP
+300 HVGYSEEMFP

-330 SLPEGW
+330 PLPEGW

-341 DADLVLPFGNWY
+341 DADLALPFGNWY

-374 QIWKDYCQ
+374 EIWKDYCQ

-396 NCTQSG
+396 DCTQSG

-412 GDLLHKGEY
+412 GNLLYKGEY
-421 IPKQHQLE
+421 IPKQHRLE

-444 QYFICSA
+444 QYFVCSA

-468 DVIIPVPEPDP
+468 DVTIPVLEPDP
-479 TDEPMPEPSEDPTVA
+479 TDEPVPAPSEDPT
-494 PSAEPTEEPKP
+494 AEPTKEPNP

-525 TPAPTEEP
+525 TPAPSEDP
-533 TTAPSAEPTREP
+533 TTAPSE
-545 EITPEPTTAP
+545 
-555 APSEEPT
+555 
-562 TAPMPSEEPTMAPL
+562 
-576 PSEEP
+576 
-581 TTAPMPSEDPTVA
+581 
-594 PTEEPTEEP
+594 
-603 KPTEAPLPTPGVS
+603 K
-616 ETPVPTEEPT
+616 
-626 PEPTAEPTREPEI
+626 PTAEPTREPEI

-657 MPSEEPTMAPL
+657 MPSEEPTMAP
-668 PSEEPTTAPV
+668 SEEPTMAPM
-678 PSEDPTVAPTAEP
+678 PSEDPTMEPTAEP
-691 TKEPKPTEVP
+691 TEEPKPTEAP

-716 PTPAPTAE
+716 PTPVPTEE
-724 PTREPEITP
+724 PTT
-733 EPTKEPNPTAA
+733 
-744 PMPSEEP
+744 MPSEEP
-751 TMAPVPT
+751 TREPAKTAAPIEPTKEPVPT
-758 AEPTREPEITP
+758 D
-769 EPTTAPTPTPTEAP
+769 
-783 TAEPTREPVIT
+783 
-794 AAPVEPTLMPNP
+794 APV
-806 TTAPAPTEVPT
+806 PTEVPT

-824 ETPVPTVPAVP
+824 ITPEPIVPAVP

-891 TSSKAKN
+891 TSSKVKN

-909 RKEVKIGAKVTIDG
+909 RKEVKIGTKVTING

-939 KKVTKV
+939 KRVKKV

-1006 LFLEKGL
+1006 LFCEKGL

>member
-23 CTGGVL
+23 CTSGVL
-29 PENVAYAAEQIEEGV
+29 PENMAYAAEQTEEGV

-86 TYNKLEN
+86 IYNKLEN

-99 FRNLKSLDIRSN
+99 FRNLKSLDIRLN
-111 NISGELDLQL
+111 NISGELDLQM

-134 ITSIRFGENCKLELI
+134 ITSIRFGEDCKLELI
-149 GCNYNQIEVLDVSG
+149 ECNYNQIEVLDVSG
-163 LDHLDQLGCTGN
+163 LDHLDQLNCTGN

-202 IPESLDASETQISCE
+202 FPESLDASETQINCE
-217 NNVTDLTQKNIDFLD
+217 NNVTYLTQKNIDFLD

-310 PNRPDGTQYVEY
+310 PNRPDGIQYVEY

-330 SLPEGW
+330 PLPEGW

-374 QIWKDYCQ
+374 EIWKDYCQ

-387 WELKDEQEA
+387 RELKDEQKA
-396 NCTQSG
+396 DCTQSG

-412 GDLLHKGEY
+412 GNLLYKGEY
-421 IPKQHQLE
+421 IPIQHRLE

-444 QYFICSA
+444 QYFVCSA

-468 DVIIPVPEPDP
+468 DVTIPVLEPDP
-479 TDEPMPEPSEDPTVA
+479 TDEPVPAPSEEPT
-494 PSAEPTEEPKP
+494 AEPTEEPKP

-525 TPAPTEEP
+525 TPAPSEKP
-533 TTAPSAEPTREP
+533 TAEPTREP

-555 APSEEPT
+555 TPSEEPT
-562 TAPMPSEEPTMAPL
+562 TTPMPSEEPTMAP
-576 PSEEP
+576 SEEP
-581 TTAPMPSEDPTVA
+581 TMAPMPSEDPTMD
-594 PTEEPTEEP
+594 PTAEPTKEP
-603 KPTEAPLPTPGVS
+603 NPTEAPLPTPGVS

-626 PEPTAEPTREPEI
+626 PVPT
-639 TPEPT
+639 
-644 TAPAPSEEPTTTP
+644 EEPTT
-657 MPSEEPTMAPL
+657 MPSEEPTMAP
-668 PSEEPTTAPV
+668 
-678 PSEDPTVAPTAEP
+678 APTE
-691 TKEPKPTEVP
+691 
-701 LPTPGVSETP
+701 
-711 VPTEE
+711 
-716 PTPAPTAE
+716 APTAE

-733 EPTKEPNPTAA
+733 NPVDPTVA
-744 PMPSEEP
+744 P
-751 TMAPVPT
+751 A
-758 AEPTREPEITP
+758 
-769 EPTTAPTPTPTEAP
+769 PTEAP
-783 TAEPTREPVIT
+783 TMEPTREPVKT
-794 AAPVEPTLMPNP
+794 AAPIEPTKEPVP
-806 TTAPAPTEVPT
+806 TDAPVPTEVPT

-824 ETPVPTVPAVP
+824 ITPEPTVPAVP

-867 KTNRKKPAK
+867 KTNRKKPAR

-891 TSSKAKN
+891 TSSKVKN

-909 RKEVKIGAKVTIDG
+909 RKEVKIGTKVTING

-939 KKVTKV
+939 KRVKKV

-1006 LFLEKGL
+1006 LFREKGL

>member
-29 PENVAYAAEQIEEGV
+29 PENMAYAAEQTEEGV

-86 TYNKLEN
+86 IYNKLEN

-99 FRNLKSLDIRSN
+99 FRNLKSLDIRLN

-134 ITSIRFGENCKLELI
+134 ITSIRFGEDCKLELI
-149 GCNYNQIEVLDVSG
+149 ECNYNQIEVLDVSG
-163 LDHLDQLGCTGN
+163 LDHLDQLNCTGN

-202 IPESLDASETQISCE
+202 IPESLDASETQINCE
-217 NNVTDLTQKNIDFLD
+217 NNVTYLTQKNIDFLD
-232 PEMFPDFDTGKIQK
+232 QEMFPDFDTGKIQK

-330 SLPEGW
+330 PLPEGW

-341 DADLVLPFGNWY
+341 DADLALPFGNWY

-374 QIWKDYCQ
+374 EIWKDYCQ

-387 WELKDEQEA
+387 RELKDEQEA
-396 NCTQSG
+396 DCTQSG

-412 GDLLHKGEY
+412 GDLLYKGEY
-421 IPKQHQLE
+421 IPIQHRLE

-444 QYFICSA
+444 QYFVCSA

-468 DVIIPVPEPDP
+468 DVTIPVLEPDP
-479 TDEPMPEPSEDPTVA
+479 TDEPVPAPSEDPTAEPTKEPNPTEAPLPTSGVSETPVPTEEPTPA
-494 PSAEPTEEPKP
+494 PSEDPSAEPTKEPKPTEAPLPTPGVSETPVPTDEPTPAPSEDPSAEPTEEPKP

-525 TPAPTEEP
+525 TPAPSENP
-533 TTAPSAEPTREP
+533 TTV
-545 EITPEPTTAP
+545 
-555 APSEEPT
+555 PSE
-562 TAPMPSEEPTMAPL
+562 
-576 PSEEP
+576 
-581 TTAPMPSEDPTVA
+581 
-594 PTEEPTEEP
+594 
-603 KPTEAPLPTPGVS
+603 K
-616 ETPVPTEEPT
+616 
-626 PEPTAEPTREPEI
+626 PTAEPTREPEI

-657 MPSEEPTMAPL
+657 MPSEEPTMAP
-668 PSEEPTTAPV
+668 SEE
-678 PSEDPTVAPTAEP
+678 
-691 TKEPKPTEVP
+691 
-701 LPTPGVSETP
+701 
-711 VPTEE
+711 
-716 PTPAPTAE
+716 PTAE

-733 EPTKEPNPTAA
+733 NPVDPTVAPAPTEAPTMEPTREPAKTAAPIEPTKEPVPTD
-744 PMPSEEP
+744 
-751 TMAPVPT
+751 APV
-758 AEPTREPEITP
+758 
-769 EPTTAPTPTPTEAP
+769 
-783 TAEPTREPVIT
+783 
-794 AAPVEPTLMPNP
+794 
-806 TTAPAPTEVPT
+806 PTEVPT
-817 QKPEVPE
+817 QKPEVPAI
-824 ETPVPTVPAVP
+824 TPEPTVPAVP
-835 TVVPPVRTPVP
+835 TIVPPVRTPVP

-891 TSSKAKN
+891 TSSKVKN

-909 RKEVKIGAKVTIDG
+909 RKEVKIGTKVTING

-939 KKVTKV
+939 KRVTKV

-1006 LFLEKGL
+1006 LFREKGL